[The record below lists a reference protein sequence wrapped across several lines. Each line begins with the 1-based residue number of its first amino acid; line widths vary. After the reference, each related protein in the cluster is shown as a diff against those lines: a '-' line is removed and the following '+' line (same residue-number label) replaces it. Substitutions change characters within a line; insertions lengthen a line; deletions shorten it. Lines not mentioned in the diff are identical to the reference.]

1 MISNFNEVEKSL
13 KRCLKEKISI
23 TTATVVGFLIAGTV
37 AFGGGIKVTE
47 KKYDNESFKKEID
60 EIIENPNQYGLSLN
74 ENTSFEG
81 VEYKFDGDAS
91 IIQRLITVTGGKT
104 TLDKDTKLS
113 TDKEMTLLNI
123 VGEDKDGITEVI
135 SEATLINTNSST
147 TGNYWRPTVIVNAN
161 YGNTSFTNSG
171 IITKEG
177 HPEYNCAVDLSAGK
191 STNTDEVYTSTFT
204 NTGTVNGLIKSDS
217 NVTGKIVINL
227 KDSSRING
235 EFSFAG
241 GGTRTINIDNNNN
254 GDKELIV
261 NNTEDNET
269 FIKTNNSDITLRG
282 KIQSKGTTIELNNK
296 VGNNTLTN
304 YANIIGETGIGVADT
319 GQDTGAGAA
328 DRTVTIKNNGN
339 ITASFEGIHN
349 NGYYMKHNKVYIENN
364 GKIVVNDFEKD
375 EDTYDRPYYYNTG
388 IYSASAPYM
397 ETPGKV
403 VNNGN
408 ITIELSEDQQ
418 KELEEKYKETEGKM
432 FLNIHGLRLHEHTY
446 GYNNGTILVNSYGGV
461 GVVLSDQDTG
471 ANKFEDIYGY
481 FENNGTVEVNGE
493 NGIGVQ
499 LRNTKGITAKKEA
512 INTEKGS
519 ILVSGENAIGVVVEG
534 SSTTFTN
541 NGIIELKDGTTNGV
555 GISINKGTAT
565 NNGTIAL
572 GLGTIENSNNNIAIK
587 NEGGTAKNTG
597 KIKITD
603 KTSEKLKDFDI
614 STLFNGSYINSGM
627 LVDKNGIAIEKEN
640 DVEISGNTDAG
651 EINNA
656 EKEGSSIVVKG
667 DTTIKGS
674 ADKPIEVES
683 LNVTGKVT
691 IANGESGKGVEI
703 AGTTTNLDANG
714 SLAIGSGEAASLTI
728 TNGTV
733 NAEDNKTAVTFAHE
747 DSSLELSGATFNG
760 NIGSGTTNGTV
771 KTSEGEKATVITG
784 NIEAKSVEL
793 AGTTAITGNIE
804 TKSVELA
811 GTTAITGNIKTESMA
826 VTAGE
831 TKIAG
836 IITGATKINI
846 GTNPETEFILL
857 SRAASTSNNPE
868 NATVA
873 YSADSKIIGKEAQS
887 QLTKID
893 SFGTTVNIGANGI
906 LKAEVDNDGK
916 NLFGNSTNIN
926 VSGDGTIQF
935 LVSNVTKE
943 NLELK
948 FGDTVDISGISN
960 ILTDSEFYSYDNT
973 NKMLSFIK
981 NNVNNKDLADIYNK
995 SFVINNVLAQ
1005 TRDAR
1010 EAQLDSIY
1018 SNNVY
1023 SETIKMSM
1031 DTLRMNEEAV
1041 LSLGGKPEEGKW
1053 TAQGKMLFSRTE
1065 YDRDG
1070 KVNSYGVETKTAG
1083 LLGAMEYGLS
1093 EKSSVGF
1100 AFSGTKQD
1108 LDMKKASADGDAFYF
1123 GVYGKQDINNFKLTA
1138 GLGYQLNKIDADNNV
1153 IVSTGDKYDS
1163 KAFSGYA
1170 QGKYVINAGN
1180 NVTVEPKVKLALTR
1194 LTQESAKDKHFE
1206 MEKEN
1211 ITTFDT
1217 EVGVDLVK
1225 SVKLE
1230 SGKMNLLAGISYT
1243 RTVGD
1248 TDDKFK
1254 GNFIGTDGTRGDKF
1268 DVLGANLGENTLKIN
1283 IGAEVEKDNGFFYN
1297 GGLNYKFDN
1306 EDRETFGA
1314 TIGAG
1319 YKF

>member
-1 MISNFNEVEKSL
+1 MSPLVVLSKSL
-13 KRCLKEKISI
+13 PL
-23 TTATVVGFLIAGTV
+23 
-37 AFGGGIKVTE
+37 TE
-47 KKYDNESFKKEID
+47 T
-60 EIIENPNQYGLSLN
+60 PG
-74 ENTSFEG
+74 
-81 VEYKFDGDAS
+81 
-91 IIQRLITVTGGKT
+91 
-104 TLDKDTKLS
+104 
-113 TDKEMTLLNI
+113 
-123 VGEDKDGITEVI
+123 EVI
-135 SEATLINTNSST
+135 
-147 TGNYWRPTVIVNAN
+147 
-161 YGNTSFTNSG
+161 
-171 IITKEG
+171 
-177 HPEYNCAVDLSAGK
+177 
-191 STNTDEVYTSTFT
+191 
-204 NTGTVNGLIKSDS
+204 
-217 NVTGKIVINL
+217 
-227 KDSSRING
+227 
-235 EFSFAG
+235 
-241 GGTRTINIDNNNN
+241 
-254 GDKELIV
+254 
-261 NNTEDNET
+261 
-269 FIKTNNSDITLRG
+269 
-282 KIQSKGTTIELNNK
+282 
-296 VGNNTLTN
+296 
-304 YANIIGETGIGVADT
+304 
-319 GQDTGAGAA
+319 
-328 DRTVTIKNNGN
+328 
-339 ITASFEGIHN
+339 
-349 NGYYMKHNKVYIENN
+349 NN
-364 GKIVVNDFEKD
+364 GKVTIDLTGHQEELKKEYEKTSGD
-375 EDTYDRPYYYNTG
+375 MY
-388 IYSASAPYM
+388 I
-397 ETPGKV
+397 
-403 VNNGN
+403 
-408 ITIELSEDQQ
+408 
-418 KELEEKYKETEGKM
+418 
-432 FLNIHGLRLHEHTY
+432 NIHGLRLNEHTY
-446 GYNNGTILVNSYGGV
+446 GYNNGTILVNSFGGV
-461 GVVLSDQDTG
+461 GVVLYNGQTN
-471 ANKFEDIYGY
+471 ANALYGY
-481 FENNGTVEVNGE
+481 FENNGTIEVNGDK
-493 NGIGVQ
+493 GIGLQ
-499 LRNTKGITAKKEA
+499 LSTSGEINAVKEA
-512 INTEKGS
+512 INTKEGN
-519 ILVSGENAIGVVVEG
+519 ITVFGTDTIGVKVDGVT
-534 SSTTFTN
+534 TTFTN
-541 NGIIELKDGTTNGV
+541 DGTITLKEGTV
-555 GISINKGTAT
+555 KGTGISVVRGTAI

-572 GLGTIENSNNNIAIK
+572 GLGAENGSKNLAIK
-587 NEGGTAKNTG
+587 NADGTAKNTG

-603 KTSEKLKDFDI
+603 KTSEELKDFDI

-640 DVEISGNTDAG
+640 DVEISGNTNAG
-651 EINNA
+651 DINNA

-667 DTTIKGS
+667 ETTIKGS
-674 ADKPIEVES
+674 AGKPIEVES

-691 IANGESGKGVEI
+691 IANGGNGEEGVEI
-703 AGTTTNLDANG
+703 KGTTTNLDANG
-714 SLAIGSGEAASLTI
+714 SLAIGSSEAASLTI

-733 NAEDNKTAVTFAHE
+733 NAEDNGTAVTFAHE
-747 DSSLELSGATFNG
+747 DSSLELSGTTFNG
-760 NIGSGTTNGTV
+760 NIGSGTTKGTV

-793 AGTTAITGNIE
+793 AGTTAITGNI
-804 TKSVELA
+804 
-811 GTTAITGNIKTESMA
+811 KTESMA

-836 IITGATKINI
+836 TITGAATIDI
-846 GTNPETEFILL
+846 GTQPKVILL
-857 SRAASTSNNPE
+857 SRAASTSSNSE
-868 NATVA
+868 NATVI
-873 YSADSKIIGKEAQS
+873 YSANSEIKGKGVDE
-887 QLTKID
+887 K
-893 SFGTTVNIGANGI
+893 TTVNIGANGI

-916 NLFGNSTNIN
+916 NLFGNSTDID
-926 VSGDGTIQF
+926 VSGAGTIQF

-943 NLELK
+943 NLELQ
-948 FGDTVDISGISN
+948 FGTTVNISGISN

-1023 SETIKMSM
+1023 SETVKMSM

-1138 GLGYQLNKIDADNNV
+1138 GLGYQLNKIDADNDV

-1268 DVLGANLGENTLKIN
+1268 DLIGANLGENTLKIN

>member
-37 AFGGGIKVTE
+37 AFGGDYTNENFSGAINGTSS
-47 KKYDNESFKKEID
+47 DN
-60 EIIENPNQYGLSLN
+60 NGLSLSKDTN
-74 ENTSFEG
+74 ING
-81 VEYKFDGDAS
+81 VMYGYKKGDGDT
-91 IIQRLITVTGGKT
+91 INYLITVTGGKT
-104 TLDKDTKLS
+104 TLDDKTNIS
-113 TDKEMTLLNI
+113 TAENVTLLNI
-123 VGEDKDGITEVI
+123 YGAEVENKGI
-135 SEATLINTNSST
+135 LKNTNS
-147 TGNYWRPTVIVNAN
+147 GWRPTVIVNAN
-161 YGNTSFTNSG
+161 TGNASFTNSG
-171 IITKEG
+171 TITKEG
-177 HPEYNCAVDLSAGK
+177 QGGAAIDLAAGK

-204 NTGTVNGLIKSDS
+204 NTGTINGLIKSDS
-217 NVTGKIVINL
+217 NKDKDTELEKQLGDIIINL
-227 KDSSRING
+227 KDSSKING

-241 GGTRTINIDNNNN
+241 GGTRTINIDNNK
-254 GDKELIV
+254 DDLTI
-261 NNTEDNET
+261 NNTADNDT
-269 FIKTNNSDITLRG
+269 YVRTNNSDITLRG
-282 KIQSKGTTIELNNK
+282 EIQSKGTTIELNNK
-296 VGNNTLTN
+296 DGVSWEAEIEAGS
-304 YANIIGETGIGVADT
+304 NILRNEAHIFGKIGIGVVNDIGSVGSGT
-319 GQDTGAGAA
+319 SY
-328 DRTVTIKNNGN
+328 TVREIRIINNGK
-339 ITASFEGIHN
+339 ITASFQGIF
-349 NGYYMKHNKVYIENN
+349 NGDVIKYNKTHIENAKN
-364 GKIVVNDFEKD
+364 GEIVVNDFERTTNGGKS
-375 EDTYDRPYYYNTG
+375 YYYNTG
-388 IYSASAPYM
+388 IYSTSLPLP
-397 ETPGKV
+397 ETSGEVINTPGEV
-403 VNNGN
+403 INNGKV
-408 ITIELSEDQQ
+408 TIDLTEHQEELK
-418 KELEEKYKETEGKM
+418 KEYEKTSGDMYI
-432 FLNIHGLRLHEHTY
+432 NIHGLRLNEHTY
-446 GYNNGTILVNSYGGV
+446 GYNNGTILVNSFGGV
-461 GVVLSDQDTG
+461 GVVLYNGKTN
-471 ANKFEDIYGY
+471 ANALYGY
-481 FENNGTVEVNGE
+481 FENNGTIEVNGDK
-493 NGIGVQ
+493 GIGLQ
-499 LRNTKGITAKKEA
+499 LSTSGEINAVKEA
-512 INTEKGS
+512 INTKEGN
-519 ILVSGENAIGVVVEG
+519 ITVFGADTIGVKVDGVT
-534 SSTTFTN
+534 TTFTN
-541 NGIIELKDGTTNGV
+541 DGTITLKEGTV
-555 GISINKGTAT
+555 KGTGISVVRGTAI

-572 GLGTIENSNNNIAIK
+572 GLGAENGSGNLAIK

-603 KTSEKLKDFDI
+603 KTSEELKDFDI

-640 DVEISGNTDAG
+640 DVEISGNTNAG

-674 ADKPIEVES
+674 TDQPIEVES

-691 IANGESGKGVEI
+691 IANGGNGEEGVEI
-703 AGTTTNLDANG
+703 KGTTTNLDANG
-714 SLAIGSGEAASLTI
+714 SLAIGSSEAASLTI

-733 NAEDNKTAVTFAHE
+733 NAEDNGTAVTFAHE
-747 DSSLELSGATFNG
+747 DSSLELSGTTFNG
-760 NIGSGTTNGTV
+760 NIGSGTTKGTV

-793 AGTTAITGNIE
+793 AGTTAITGNI
-804 TKSVELA
+804 
-811 GTTAITGNIKTESMA
+811 KTESMA

-836 IITGATKINI
+836 TITGAATIDI
-846 GTNPETEFILL
+846 GKVILL
-857 SRAASTSNNPE
+857 SRAASTSSNSE
-868 NATVA
+868 NATVI
-873 YSADSKIIGKEAQS
+873 YSADSKIIGKGTSGEENRDAVE
-887 QLTKID
+887 K
-893 SFGTTVNIGANGI
+893 TTVTIAENGI

-943 NLELK
+943 NLELQ
-948 FGDTVDISGISN
+948 FETTVSISGISN

-1023 SETIKMSM
+1023 SETVKMSM

-1138 GLGYQLNKIDADNNV
+1138 GLGYQLNKIDADNDV
-1153 IVSTGDKYDS
+1153 IVSTGDKYNS

>member
-1 MISNFNEVEKSL
+1 
-13 KRCLKEKISI
+13 
-23 TTATVVGFLIAGTV
+23 
-37 AFGGGIKVTE
+37 
-47 KKYDNESFKKEID
+47 
-60 EIIENPNQYGLSLN
+60 
-74 ENTSFEG
+74 
-81 VEYKFDGDAS
+81 
-91 IIQRLITVTGGKT
+91 
-104 TLDKDTKLS
+104 
-113 TDKEMTLLNI
+113 
-123 VGEDKDGITEVI
+123 
-135 SEATLINTNSST
+135 
-147 TGNYWRPTVIVNAN
+147 
-161 YGNTSFTNSG
+161 
-171 IITKEG
+171 
-177 HPEYNCAVDLSAGK
+177 
-191 STNTDEVYTSTFT
+191 
-204 NTGTVNGLIKSDS
+204 
-217 NVTGKIVINL
+217 
-227 KDSSRING
+227 
-235 EFSFAG
+235 
-241 GGTRTINIDNNNN
+241 
-254 GDKELIV
+254 
-261 NNTEDNET
+261 
-269 FIKTNNSDITLRG
+269 
-282 KIQSKGTTIELNNK
+282 
-296 VGNNTLTN
+296 
-304 YANIIGETGIGVADT
+304 
-319 GQDTGAGAA
+319 
-328 DRTVTIKNNGN
+328 
-339 ITASFEGIHN
+339 
-349 NGYYMKHNKVYIENN
+349 
-364 GKIVVNDFEKD
+364 
-375 EDTYDRPYYYNTG
+375 
-388 IYSASAPYM
+388 
-397 ETPGKV
+397 
-403 VNNGN
+403 
-408 ITIELSEDQQ
+408 
-418 KELEEKYKETEGKM
+418 M
-432 FLNIHGLRLHEHTY
+432 FLNIHGLRLHEHTK
-446 GYNNGTILVNSYGGV
+446 GYNNGTIFVNSYGGI
-461 GVVLSDQDTG
+461 GVVLSTG
-471 ANKFEDIYGY
+471 DPNANNLEGVYGY
-481 FENNGTVEVNGE
+481 FENNGTIEVNGE

-499 LRNTKGITAKKEA
+499 LRNKEGITAKKEA

-603 KTSEKLKDFDI
+603 KTSEELKDFDI

-651 EINNA
+651 EINDAGNS
-656 EKEGSSIVVKG
+656 GSSIVVKG

-691 IANGESGKGVEI
+691 IANGGEGEEGVEI

-714 SLAIGSGEAASLTI
+714 SLAIGSEESKAGLTI

-733 NAEDNKTAVTFAHE
+733 NAEDNKTAVTFE
-747 DSSLELSGATFNG
+747 NVDSTLTLTGTTFNG

-793 AGTTAITGNIE
+793 AGTTVITGNIE
-804 TKSVELA
+804 TK
-811 GTTAITGNIKTESMA
+811 SMA

-836 IITGATKINI
+836 TITGAATIDI
-846 GTNPETEFILL
+846 GTQPKVILL
-857 SRAASTSNNPE
+857 SRAASTSSDSE

-873 YSADSKIIGKEAQS
+873 YSADSKIIGKGVDE
-887 QLTKID
+887 K
-893 SFGTTVNIGANGI
+893 TTVNIGANGI

-916 NLFGNSTNIN
+916 NLFGNSTDID
-926 VSGDGTIQF
+926 VSGAGTIQF

-943 NLELK
+943 NLELQ
-948 FGDTVDISGISN
+948 FGTTVNISGISN

-1023 SETIKMSM
+1023 SETVKMSM

-1138 GLGYQLNKIDADNNV
+1138 GLGYQLNKIDADNDI

-1268 DVLGANLGENTLKIN
+1268 DLIGANLGENTLKIN

>member
-1 MISNFNEVEKSL
+1 
-13 KRCLKEKISI
+13 
-23 TTATVVGFLIAGTV
+23 
-37 AFGGGIKVTE
+37 
-47 KKYDNESFKKEID
+47 
-60 EIIENPNQYGLSLN
+60 
-74 ENTSFEG
+74 
-81 VEYKFDGDAS
+81 
-91 IIQRLITVTGGKT
+91 
-104 TLDKDTKLS
+104 
-113 TDKEMTLLNI
+113 
-123 VGEDKDGITEVI
+123 
-135 SEATLINTNSST
+135 
-147 TGNYWRPTVIVNAN
+147 
-161 YGNTSFTNSG
+161 
-171 IITKEG
+171 
-177 HPEYNCAVDLSAGK
+177 
-191 STNTDEVYTSTFT
+191 
-204 NTGTVNGLIKSDS
+204 
-217 NVTGKIVINL
+217 
-227 KDSSRING
+227 
-235 EFSFAG
+235 
-241 GGTRTINIDNNNN
+241 
-254 GDKELIV
+254 
-261 NNTEDNET
+261 
-269 FIKTNNSDITLRG
+269 
-282 KIQSKGTTIELNNK
+282 
-296 VGNNTLTN
+296 
-304 YANIIGETGIGVADT
+304 
-319 GQDTGAGAA
+319 
-328 DRTVTIKNNGN
+328 
-339 ITASFEGIHN
+339 
-349 NGYYMKHNKVYIENN
+349 MKHNKVYIENN

-418 KELEEKYKETEGKM
+418 NELEEKYKETEGKM

-541 NGIIELKDGTTNGV
+541 NGTITLKDGTTNGI
-555 GISINKGTAT
+555 GISISGGTAI

-572 GLGTIENSNNNIAIK
+572 GLGKIENSNNNIAIK
-587 NEGGTAKNTG
+587 NVEGTAKNTG

-603 KTSEKLKDFDI
+603 KTSEELKDFDI
-614 STLFNGSYINSGM
+614 STLFKGSYINSGM
-627 LVDKNGIAIEKEN
+627 LVDKNGIAIEKKN
-640 DVEISGNTDAG
+640 DVTISGNTDAG
-651 EINNA
+651 DINNA
-656 EKEGSSIVVKG
+656 EKEGGSIVLK
-667 DTTIKGS
+667 DNTTIKGS
-674 ADKPIEVES
+674 TDQPIKVES
-683 LNVTGKVT
+683 LNVTGTVT

-703 AGTTTNLDANG
+703 AGTTTNLDVNG
-714 SLAIGSGEAASLTI
+714 SLAIGEAASLTI

-733 NAEDNKTAVTFAHE
+733 NAEDTGTAVTFGNAG
-747 DSSLELSGATFNG
+747 STLTLAGTTFNG
-760 NIGSGTTNGTV
+760 NIGTSIDNGIL
-771 KTSEGEKATVITG
+771 KTEGIEKVTVITG

-793 AGTTAITGNIE
+793 AGTTSITGDIE

-831 TKIAG
+831 TKIDG
-836 IITGATKINI
+836 IITGATEINI
-846 GTNPETEFILL
+846 GINPEIELILL
-857 SRAASTSNNPE
+857 SRAASTSSNSE

-873 YSADSKIIGKEAQS
+873 YSADSKIIGKGVDE
-887 QLTKID
+887 K
-893 SFGTTVNIGANGI
+893 TTVNIGANGI

-916 NLFGNSTNIN
+916 NLFGNSTDID

-943 NLELK
+943 NLELQ
-948 FGDTVDISGISN
+948 FGTTVNISEISN

-1023 SETIKMSM
+1023 SETVKMSM

-1138 GLGYQLNKIDADNNV
+1138 GLGYQLNKIDADNDV

-1180 NVTVEPKVKLALTR
+1180 DVTVEPKVKLALTR

-1268 DVLGANLGENTLKIN
+1268 DLIGANLGENTLKIN

>member
-37 AFGGGIKVTE
+37 AFGGTTIPTIPTGDDVITISE
-47 KKYDNESFKKEID
+47 PNKYYITDPNDDLNATVNVMGKEIVINGEKTASGAETSSVFSVKSNVTLENKATIWVID
-60 EIIENPNQYGLSLN
+60 NGKKGYAQAMGNFYKEAGTVINEGKIYVDGTDKGWSQAEDRIKGIGIDAGEAYNKGIIIVNDGSGMTDNSG
-74 ENTSFEG
+74 TSEKII
-81 VEYKFDGDAS
+81 VNDTDGT
-91 IIQRLITVTGGKT
+91 ITVEGGGVGIYHRMEAITKGSVENKGTIEVTGTGTGVLLSNGKIGPEYDGKKFINSGKIIANNSGTAIKTFGTEDATIKLVKGSHIEGLINLLGTNNTVDIDEVGTDDNPEENNIKSNDVNVKIDNSNIILKGTLNSQQNKTTVVINNAKGKT
-104 TLDKDTKLS
+104 TLVNDAAISGNIGMHLNGTDTNNKIEV
-113 TDKEMTLLNI
+113 TNT
-123 VGEDKDGITEVI
+123 KDGSIT
-135 SEATLINTNSST
+135 
-147 TGNYWRPTVIVNAN
+147 
-161 YGNTSFTNSG
+161 
-171 IITKEG
+171 
-177 HPEYNCAVDLSAGK
+177 
-191 STNTDEVYTSTFT
+191 
-204 NTGTVNGLIKSDS
+204 
-217 NVTGKIVINL
+217 
-227 KDSSRING
+227 
-235 EFSFAG
+235 
-241 GGTRTINIDNNNN
+241 
-254 GDKELIV
+254 
-261 NNTEDNET
+261 
-269 FIKTNNSDITLRG
+269 
-282 KIQSKGTTIELNNK
+282 
-296 VGNNTLTN
+296 
-304 YANIIGETGIGVADT
+304 
-319 GQDTGAGAA
+319 
-328 DRTVTIKNNGN
+328 
-339 ITASFEGIHN
+339 
-349 NGYYMKHNKVYIENN
+349 
-364 GKIVVNDFEKD
+364 
-375 EDTYDRPYYYNTG
+375 
-388 IYSASAPYM
+388 
-397 ETPGKV
+397 
-403 VNNGN
+403 
-408 ITIELSEDQQ
+408 
-418 KELEEKYKETEGKM
+418 
-432 FLNIHGLRLHEHTY
+432 
-446 GYNNGTILVNSYGGV
+446 
-461 GVVLSDQDTG
+461 
-471 ANKFEDIYGY
+471 
-481 FENNGTVEVNGE
+481 
-493 NGIGVQ
+493 
-499 LRNTKGITAKKEA
+499 
-512 INTEKGS
+512 
-519 ILVSGENAIGVVVEG
+519 VSGENAIGVVVEG

-541 NGIIELKDGTTNGV
+541 NGIIELKDGTEGGI
-555 GISINKGTAT
+555 GISINKGTAI

-572 GLGTIENSNNNIAIK
+572 GLGTIENSNNIAIK

-603 KTSEKLKDFDI
+603 KTSEELKDFDI
-614 STLFNGSYINSGM
+614 STLFNGSYDNTGM
-627 LVDKNGIAIEKEN
+627 IVGKDGIAIKQEG
-640 DVEISGNTDAG
+640 DTVIAGDTDTG
-651 EINNA
+651 TINNA
-656 EKEGSSIVVKG
+656 EKEGSNVVITG
-667 DTTIKGS
+667 GVTIKGS

-691 IANGESGKGVEI
+691 IANGDSDKGVEI
-703 AGTTTNLDANG
+703 KGTTTNLDANG
-714 SLAIGSGEAASLTI
+714 SLAIGSSEAASLTI

-733 NAEDNKTAVTFAHE
+733 NAEDNGTAVTFAHE
-747 DSSLELSGATFNG
+747 DSSLELSGTTFNG
-760 NIGSGTTNGTV
+760 NIGSDTTKGTV

-793 AGTTAITGNIE
+793 AGTA
-804 TKSVELA
+804 
-811 GTTAITGNIKTESMA
+811 AITGNIKTESMA

-836 IITGATKINI
+836 TITGATKINI

-948 FGDTVDISGISN
+948 FGDTVNISGISN

-1023 SETIKMSM
+1023 SETVKMSM

-1138 GLGYQLNKIDADNNV
+1138 GLGYQLNKIDADNDV

-1180 NVTVEPKVKLALTR
+1180 DVTVEPKVKLALTR

-1268 DVLGANLGENTLKIN
+1268 DLIGANLGENTLKIN

>member
-23 TTATVVGFLIAGTV
+23 TTAAVVGFLIAGTV
-37 AFGGGIKVTE
+37 AFGGDYTN
-47 KKYDNESFKKEID
+47 DNFSEA
-60 EIIENPNQYGLSLN
+60 IEGVSDNKSGLSVSKDTTLVGVKY
-74 ENTSFEG
+74 TYEG
-81 VEYKFDGDAS
+81 TGA
-91 IIQRLITVTGGKT
+91 IQRLITVEGGKT
-104 TLDKDTKLS
+104 TLDENTSIS
-113 TDKEMTLLNI
+113 TAENVTLLNI
-123 VGEDKDGITEVI
+123 YRA
-135 SEATLINTNSST
+135 EAENKGTLTNINTNSSIVD
-147 TGNYWRPTVIVNAN
+147 NWRPTVIVNAN
-161 YGNTSFTNSG
+161 TGNASFTNSG
-171 IITKEG
+171 TITKTG
-177 HPEYNCAVDLSAGK
+177 HPEYNCAVDLSSGQG
-191 STNTDEVYTSTFT
+191 YTSTFT
-204 NTGTVNGLIKSDS
+204 NTGTINGLIKSDS
-217 NVTGKIVINL
+217 NKDKDTELEKQLGDIIINL
-227 KDSSRING
+227 KDSSKING

-241 GGTRTINIDNNNN
+241 GGTRTINIDSNNN
-254 GDKELIV
+254 GGKELIV

-282 KIQSKGTTIELNNK
+282 KIQSKGTTVELSNRN
-296 VGNNTLTN
+296 GNNTLTN
-304 YANIIGETGIGVADT
+304 YADIIGEIGIGVADV
-319 GQDTGAGAA
+319 GQDTGAEAA
-328 DRTVTIKNNGN
+328 NRELKIINHGK

-349 NGYYMKHNKVYIENN
+349 NGYYTKYNKVYIENN
-364 GKIVVNDFEKD
+364 GKIVVNDFERTTSEGK
-375 EDTYDRPYYYNTG
+375 PYYYNTG

-397 ETPGKV
+397 ETPGEV

-418 KELEEKYKETEGKM
+418 KELEEKYKETEGNM
-432 FLNIHGLRLHEHTY
+432 FLNIHGLRLHEHTK

-461 GVVLSDQDTG
+461 GVVLSTGDTG
-471 ANKFEDIYGY
+471 ANEFKDIYGY
-481 FENNGTVEVNGE
+481 FENNGTIEVNGE

-499 LRNTKGITAKKEA
+499 LRNKEGITAKKEA

-541 NGIIELKDGTTNGV
+541 NGIIELKDKTKGGI
-555 GISINKGTAT
+555 GISISGGTAT
-565 NNGTIAL
+565 NNGIIAL

-587 NEGGTAKNTG
+587 NADGTAKNTG

-603 KTSEKLKDFDI
+603 KTSEELKDFDI
-614 STLFNGSYINSGM
+614 STLFNGKYFNSGM
-627 LVDKNGIAIEKEN
+627 IVDKNGKAIEKEGDIVIN
-640 DVEISGNTDAG
+640 GGEINAG

-714 SLAIGSGEAASLTI
+714 SLAIGSEASKAGLTI

-733 NAEDNKTAVTFAHE
+733 NAEDNGTAVTFAHE
-747 DSSLELSGATFNG
+747 DSSLELSGTTFNG
-760 NIGSGTTNGTV
+760 NIGSGTTKGTV

-793 AGTTAITGNIE
+793 AGTTVITGNIE
-804 TKSVELA
+804 TK
-811 GTTAITGNIKTESMA
+811 SMA

-831 TKIAG
+831 TKLDG
-836 IITGATKINI
+836 RITGVETINI
-846 GTNPETEFILL
+846 GTQPKVILL
-857 SRAASTSNNPE
+857 SRAASTSSNPE
-868 NATVA
+868 NATVI
-873 YSADSKIIGKEAQS
+873 YSANSEIKGKEAQS
-887 QLTKID
+887 QLTKTD
-893 SFGTTVNIGANGI
+893 SSGTTVNIGANGI

-926 VSGDGTIQF
+926 VSGAGTIQF

-943 NLELK
+943 NLELQ
-948 FGDTVDISGISN
+948 FGTNVNISKISN
-960 ILTDSEFYSYDNT
+960 VLTDSEFYSYDNT

-1023 SETIKMSM
+1023 SETVKMSM
-1031 DTLRMNEEAV
+1031 DTLRINEEAV

-1138 GLGYQLNKIDADNNV
+1138 GLGYQLNKIDADNDV

-1170 QGKYVINAGN
+1170 QGKYVINSGN

-1268 DVLGANLGENTLKIN
+1268 DLIGANLGENTLKIN

>member
-37 AFGGGIKVTE
+37 AFGVDYTTNEAFSSAVNGKGSNFNGLEIKE
-47 KKYDNESFKKEID
+47 ESK
-60 EIIENPNQYGLSLN
+60 L
-74 ENTSFEG
+74 EG
-81 VEYKFDGDAS
+81 VTYEYKKGDGDT
-91 IIQRLITVTGGKT
+91 IKRLITVEGGKT
-104 TLDKDTKLS
+104 TLDENTSIS
-113 TDKEMTLLNI
+113 TVENITLLNI
-123 VGEDKDGITEVI
+123 YGAEV
-135 SEATLINTNSST
+135 ENKGTLTNTNTGGMST
-147 TGNYWRPTVIVNAN
+147 VTVNGFARDA
-161 YGNTSFTNSG
+161 SFTNSG
-171 IITKEG
+171 TITKEG
-177 HPEYNCAVDLSAGK
+177 QGGAAIDLAAGK

-204 NTGTVNGLIKSDS
+204 NTGTINGLIKSD
-217 NVTGKIVINL
+217 NDKDGRQLGKIVINL

-241 GGTRTINIDNNNN
+241 GGTRTINIDNNK
-254 GDKELIV
+254 DEITV

-269 FIKTNNSDITLRG
+269 FIKTNNSIITLRG
-282 KIQSKGTTIELNNK
+282 KIQSKGTTVELSNRN
-296 VGNNTLTN
+296 GNNTLTN
-304 YANIIGETGIGVADT
+304 YADIIGKTGIGVADT

-418 KELEEKYKETEGKM
+418 NELEEKYKETEGKM

-541 NGIIELKDGTTNGV
+541 NGTITLKDGTTNGI
-555 GISINKGTAT
+555 GISISGGTAI

-572 GLGTIENSNNNIAIK
+572 GLGKIENSNNNIAIK
-587 NEGGTAKNTG
+587 NVEGTAKNTG

-603 KTSEKLKDFDI
+603 KTSEELKDFDI
-614 STLFNGSYINSGM
+614 STLFKGSYINSGM
-627 LVDKNGIAIEKEN
+627 LVDKNGIAIEKKN
-640 DVEISGNTDAG
+640 DVTISGNTDAG
-651 EINNA
+651 DINNA
-656 EKEGSSIVVKG
+656 EKEGGSIVLK
-667 DTTIKGS
+667 DNTTIKGS
-674 ADKPIEVES
+674 TDQPIKVES
-683 LNVTGKVT
+683 LNVTGTVT

-703 AGTTTNLDANG
+703 AGTTTNLDVNG
-714 SLAIGSGEAASLTI
+714 SLAIGEAASLTI

-733 NAEDNKTAVTFAHE
+733 NAEDTGTAVTFGNAG
-747 DSSLELSGATFNG
+747 STLTLAGTTFNG
-760 NIGSGTTNGTV
+760 NIGTSIDNGIL
-771 KTSEGEKATVITG
+771 KTEGIEKVTVITG

-793 AGTTAITGNIE
+793 AGTTSITGDIE
-804 TKSVELA
+804 TKSAELA

-831 TKIAG
+831 TKIDG
-836 IITGATKINI
+836 IITGATEINI
-846 GTNPETEFILL
+846 GINPEIELILL
-857 SRAASTSNNPE
+857 SRAASTSSNSE

-873 YSADSKIIGKEAQS
+873 YSADSKIIGKGVDE
-887 QLTKID
+887 K
-893 SFGTTVNIGANGI
+893 TTVNIGANGI

-916 NLFGNSTNIN
+916 NLFGNSTDID

-943 NLELK
+943 NLELQ
-948 FGDTVDISGISN
+948 FGTTVNISEISN

-1023 SETIKMSM
+1023 SETVKMSM

-1138 GLGYQLNKIDADNNV
+1138 GLGYQLNKIDADNDV

-1180 NVTVEPKVKLALTR
+1180 DVTVEPKVKLALTR

-1268 DVLGANLGENTLKIN
+1268 DLIGANLGENTLKIN

>member
-37 AFGGGIKVTE
+37 AFGVDYTTNEAFSSAVNGKGSNFNGLEIKE
-47 KKYDNESFKKEID
+47 ESK
-60 EIIENPNQYGLSLN
+60 L
-74 ENTSFEG
+74 EG
-81 VEYKFDGDAS
+81 VTYEYKKADGDT
-91 IIQRLITVTGGKT
+91 IKYLITVKGGKT
-104 TLDKDTKLS
+104 TLDDKTNIS
-113 TDKEMTLLNI
+113 TAENVTLLNI
-123 VGEDKDGITEVI
+123 YGAEVENKGI
-135 SEATLINTNSST
+135 LKNTNS
-147 TGNYWRPTVIVNAN
+147 GWRPTVIVNAFG
-161 YGNTSFTNSG
+161 GNTSFTNSG
-171 IITKEG
+171 TITKEG
-177 HPEYNCAVDLSAGK
+177 QGGAAIDLAAGK

-204 NTGTVNGLIKSDS
+204 NTGTINGLIKSD
-217 NVTGKIVINL
+217 NDKDGRQLGKIVINL
-227 KDSSRING
+227 KDSSKING
-235 EFSFAG
+235 EFSFDG
-241 GGTRTINIDNNNN
+241 GGTRTINIDNNK
-254 GDKELIV
+254 DDLTI
-261 NNTEDNET
+261 NNTADNDT
-269 FIKTNNSDITLRG
+269 YVRTNNSDITLRG
-282 KIQSKGTTIELNNK
+282 EIQSKGTTVELSNRN
-296 VGNNTLTN
+296 GNNTLTN
-304 YANIIGETGIGVADT
+304 YADIIGETGIGVADT

-349 NGYYMKHNKVYIENN
+349 NGYYTKYNKVYIENN
-364 GKIVVNDFEKD
+364 GDILVNDFEKD

-555 GISINKGTAT
+555 GISISGGTAI

-572 GLGTIENSNNNIAIK
+572 GLGTIENSNNIAIK

-603 KTSEKLKDFDI
+603 KTSEELKDFDI

-640 DVEISGNTDAG
+640 DVEISGNTNAG

-747 DSSLELSGATFNG
+747 DSSLELSGTTFNG
-760 NIGSGTTNGTV
+760 NIGSDTTKGTV
-771 KTSEGEKATVITG
+771 KTSEGEKATV
-784 NIEAKSVEL
+784 
-793 AGTTAITGNIE
+793 ITGNIE

-836 IITGATKINI
+836 TITGAATIDI
-846 GTNPETEFILL
+846 GKVILL
-857 SRAASTSNNPE
+857 SRAASTSSNSE

-873 YSADSKIIGKEAQS
+873 YSADSKIIGKGVDE
-887 QLTKID
+887 K
-893 SFGTTVNIGANGI
+893 TTVNIGANGI

-943 NLELK
+943 NLELQ
-948 FGDTVDISGISN
+948 FETTVSISGISN

-1023 SETIKMSM
+1023 SETVKMSM

-1138 GLGYQLNKIDADNNV
+1138 GLGYQLNKIDADNDV

-1180 NVTVEPKVKLALTR
+1180 DVTVEPKVKLALTR
-1194 LTQESAKDKHFE
+1194 LTQESAKDKHFK

-1297 GGLNYKFDN
+1297 GGLNYKFDS

>member
-37 AFGGGIKVTE
+37 AFGVDYTTNEAFSEAVEE
-47 KKYDNESFKKEID
+47 KLN
-60 EIIENPNQYGLSLN
+60 NQYGIKL
-74 ENTSFEG
+74 EEGGKFTGIKYEFEFKG
-81 VEYKFDGDAS
+81 EPSA
-91 IIQRLITVTGGKT
+91 IRRLITVTGGKT

-113 TDKEMTLLNI
+113 TSEGMTLLNI
-123 VGEDKDGITEVI
+123 VGEDKNGITEVI
-135 SEATLINTNSST
+135 SEATLINNNSSLKEEDEY
-147 TGNYWRPTVIVNAN
+147 YWRPTVIVNAN

-177 HPEYNCAVDLSAGK
+177 HPEYNCAIDLSARE
-191 STNTDEVYTSTFT
+191 NYTSTFT
-204 NTGTVNGLIKSDS
+204 NTGTINGLIKSDED
-217 NVTGKIVINL
+217 VTGKIVINL

-282 KIQSKGTTIELNNK
+282 KIQSKGTTVELSNRN
-296 VGNNTLTN
+296 GNNTLTN
-304 YANIIGETGIGVADT
+304 YADIIGEIGIGVADV
-319 GQDTGAGAA
+319 GQDTGAEAA
-328 DRTVTIKNNGN
+328 NRELKIINHGK

-349 NGYYMKHNKVYIENN
+349 NGYYTKYNKVYIENN
-364 GKIVVNDFEKD
+364 GKIVVNDFERTTSEGK
-375 EDTYDRPYYYNTG
+375 PYYYNTG

-408 ITIELSEDQQ
+408 ITIELSDKQQ
-418 KELEEKYKETEGKM
+418 KELEEKYKETEGNM
-432 FLNIHGLRLHEHTY
+432 FLNIHGLRLHEHTK

-461 GVVLSDQDTG
+461 GVVLSDGDTG
-471 ANKFEDIYGY
+471 ANEFKDIYGY
-481 FENNGTVEVNGE
+481 FENNGIVEVNGE

-499 LRNTKGITAKKEA
+499 LRNKEGITAKKEA

-541 NGIIELKDGTTNGV
+541 NGIIELKDKTKGGI
-555 GISINKGTAT
+555 GISISGGTAT

-603 KTSEKLKDFDI
+603 KTSEELKDFDI
-614 STLFNGSYINSGM
+614 STLFNGKYFNSGM
-627 LVDKNGIAIEKEN
+627 IVDKNGKAIEKEG
-640 DVEISGNTDAG
+640 DIVIDGAEINAGDINDAG
-651 EINNA
+651 NS
-656 EKEGSSIVVKG
+656 GSSIVVKG

-683 LNVTGKVT
+683 LNVTGTVT
-691 IANGESGKGVEI
+691 IANGGEGEEGVEI

-714 SLAIGSGEAASLTI
+714 SLAIGSEESKAGLTI

-733 NAEDNKTAVTFAHE
+733 NAEDNKTAVTFE
-747 DSSLELSGATFNG
+747 NVDSTLTLTGTTFNG
-760 NIGSGTTNGTV
+760 NIGSGTTKGTV

-784 NIEAKSVEL
+784 NIKAKSVEL

-804 TKSVELA
+804 T
-811 GTTAITGNIKTESMA
+811 ESMA

-831 TKIAG
+831 TKIDG

-846 GTNPETEFILL
+846 GTNPKTEFILL

-868 NATVA
+868 NATVI
-873 YSADSKIIGKEAQS
+873 YSANSEITGKNE
-887 QLTKID
+887 K
-893 SFGTTVNIGANGI
+893 TTVNIGANGI

-1023 SETIKMSM
+1023 SETVKMSM

-1123 GVYGKQDINNFKLTA
+1123 GVYRKQDINNFKLTA
-1138 GLGYQLNKIDADNNV
+1138 GLGYQLNKIDADNDV

>member
-37 AFGGGIKVTE
+37 AFGVDYTTNEAFSSAVNGKGSNFNGLEIKE
-47 KKYDNESFKKEID
+47 ESK
-60 EIIENPNQYGLSLN
+60 L
-74 ENTSFEG
+74 EG
-81 VEYKFDGDAS
+81 VTYEYKKGDGDT
-91 IIQRLITVTGGKT
+91 IKRLITVEGGKT
-104 TLDKDTKLS
+104 TLDENTSIS
-113 TDKEMTLLNI
+113 TVENITLLNI
-123 VGEDKDGITEVI
+123 YGAEV
-135 SEATLINTNSST
+135 ENKGTLTNTNTGGMST
-147 TGNYWRPTVIVNAN
+147 VTVNGFARDA
-161 YGNTSFTNSG
+161 SFTNSG
-171 IITKEG
+171 TITKEG
-177 HPEYNCAVDLSAGK
+177 QGGAAIDLAAGK

-204 NTGTVNGLIKSDS
+204 NTGTINGLIKSD
-217 NVTGKIVINL
+217 NDKDGRQLGKIVINL
-227 KDSSRING
+227 KDSSKING

-241 GGTRTINIDNNNN
+241 GGTRTINIDNNK
-254 GDKELIV
+254 DDLTI
-261 NNTEDNET
+261 NNTADNDT
-269 FIKTNNSDITLRG
+269 YVRTNNSDITLRG
-282 KIQSKGTTIELNNK
+282 EIQSKGTTVELSNRN
-296 VGNNTLTN
+296 GNNTLTN
-304 YANIIGETGIGVADT
+304 YADIIGETGIGVADT

-349 NGYYMKHNKVYIENN
+349 NGYYTKYNKVYIENN
-364 GKIVVNDFEKD
+364 GDILVNDFEITTSEGK
-375 EDTYDRPYYYNTG
+375 PYYYNTG

-519 ILVSGENAIGVVVEG
+519 ILVSGDNAIGVVVEG

-555 GISINKGTAT
+555 GISINGGTAT

-572 GLGTIENSNNNIAIK
+572 GLETIENSNNNIAIK

-603 KTSEKLKDFDI
+603 KTSEELKDFDI
-614 STLFNGSYINSGM
+614 STLFSGKYFNSGM
-627 LVDKNGIAIEKEN
+627 IVDKNGKTIEKEGDIVIN
-640 DVEISGNTDAG
+640 GGEINAG
-651 EINNA
+651 DINNA

-674 ADKPIEVES
+674 TDKPIEVES

-691 IANGESGKGVEI
+691 IANGGEGEEGVEI

-714 SLAIGSGEAASLTI
+714 SLAIGSEASKAGLTI

-733 NAEDNKTAVTFAHE
+733 NAEDNGTAVTFENAG
-747 DSSLELSGATFNG
+747 STLTLTGTTFNG

-793 AGTTAITGNIE
+793 AGTT
-804 TKSVELA
+804 V
-811 GTTAITGNIKTESMA
+811 ITGNIKTESMA

-831 TKIAG
+831 TKIDG

-857 SRAASTSNNPE
+857 SRAASTSSNSE
-868 NATVA
+868 NATVI
-873 YSADSKIIGKEAQS
+873 YSANSEIKGKGVDE
-887 QLTKID
+887 K
-893 SFGTTVNIGANGI
+893 TTVTIAENGI

-943 NLELK
+943 NLELQ
-948 FGDTVDISGISN
+948 FETTVSISGFS
-960 ILTDSEFYSYDNT
+960 SY
-973 NKMLSFIK
+973 
-981 NNVNNKDLADIYNK
+981 
-995 SFVINNVLAQ
+995 
-1005 TRDAR
+1005 
-1010 EAQLDSIY
+1010 
-1018 SNNVY
+1018 
-1023 SETIKMSM
+1023 
-1031 DTLRMNEEAV
+1031 
-1041 LSLGGKPEEGKW
+1041 
-1053 TAQGKMLFSRTE
+1053 
-1065 YDRDG
+1065 
-1070 KVNSYGVETKTAG
+1070 
-1083 LLGAMEYGLS
+1083 
-1093 EKSSVGF
+1093 
-1100 AFSGTKQD
+1100 
-1108 LDMKKASADGDAFYF
+1108 
-1123 GVYGKQDINNFKLTA
+1123 
-1138 GLGYQLNKIDADNNV
+1138 
-1153 IVSTGDKYDS
+1153 
-1163 KAFSGYA
+1163 
-1170 QGKYVINAGN
+1170 
-1180 NVTVEPKVKLALTR
+1180 
-1194 LTQESAKDKHFE
+1194 
-1206 MEKEN
+1206 
-1211 ITTFDT
+1211 
-1217 EVGVDLVK
+1217 
-1225 SVKLE
+1225 
-1230 SGKMNLLAGISYT
+1230 
-1243 RTVGD
+1243 
-1248 TDDKFK
+1248 
-1254 GNFIGTDGTRGDKF
+1254 
-1268 DVLGANLGENTLKIN
+1268 
-1283 IGAEVEKDNGFFYN
+1283 
-1297 GGLNYKFDN
+1297 
-1306 EDRETFGA
+1306 
-1314 TIGAG
+1314 
-1319 YKF
+1319 

>member
-37 AFGGGIKVTE
+37 AFGVDYTN
-47 KKYDNESFKKEID
+47 DNFSGAINRTD
-60 EIIENPNQYGLSLN
+60 SNGLSLSEDTN
-74 ENTSFEG
+74 ING
-81 VEYKFDGDAS
+81 VTYGYKKGDEDT
-91 IIQRLITVTGGKT
+91 IKRLITVEGGKT
-104 TLDKDTKLS
+104 TLDENTSIS
-113 TDKEMTLLNI
+113 TVENITLLNI
-123 VGEDKDGITEVI
+123 YGAEV
-135 SEATLINTNSST
+135 ENKGTLTNTNTGGMST
-147 TGNYWRPTVIVNAN
+147 VTVNGFARDA
-161 YGNTSFTNSG
+161 SFTNSG
-171 IITKEG
+171 TITKEG
-177 HPEYNCAVDLSAGK
+177 QGGAAIDLAAGK

-204 NTGTVNGLIKSDS
+204 NTGTINGLIKSDKDGRQL
-217 NVTGKIVINL
+217 GKIVINL
-227 KDSSRING
+227 KDSSKING
-235 EFSFAG
+235 EFSFDG
-241 GGTRTINIDNNNN
+241 GGTRTINIDNNK
-254 GDKELIV
+254 DDLTI
-261 NNTEDNET
+261 NNTADNDT
-269 FIKTNNSDITLRG
+269 YVRTNNSDITLRG
-282 KIQSKGTTIELNNK
+282 KIQSKGTTVELSNRN
-296 VGNNTLTN
+296 GNNTLTN
-304 YANIIGETGIGVADT
+304 YADIIGEIGIGTANESIDSNNSDAV
-319 GQDTGAGAA
+319 QN
-328 DRTVTIKNNGN
+328 REIKIINHGN
-339 ITASFEGIHN
+339 ITSSVYGIYN
-349 NGYYMKHNKVYIENN
+349 NAYATKYNKIYIENN
-364 GKIVVNDFEKD
+364 GDILVNNFVKGEFNDKAFW
-375 EDTYDRPYYYNTG
+375 YNNG
-388 IYSASAPYM
+388 IYSATMPQTI
-397 ETPGKV
+397 TPGKV

-408 ITIELSEDQQ
+408 ITIELSDEQQ
-418 KELEEKYKETEGKM
+418 KELEKKYKETDGNM
-432 FLNIHGLRLHEHTY
+432 FLNIHGLRLHEHTK
-446 GYNNGTILVNSYGGV
+446 GYNNGTIFVNSYGGI
-461 GVVLSDQDTG
+461 GVVLSTG
-471 ANKFEDIYGY
+471 DPNANNLEGVYGY
-481 FENNGTVEVNGE
+481 FENNGTIEVNGE

-499 LRNTKGITAKKEA
+499 LRNKEGITAKKEA

-603 KTSEKLKDFDI
+603 KTSEELKDFDI

-651 EINNA
+651 EINDAGNS
-656 EKEGSSIVVKG
+656 GSSIVVKG

-691 IANGESGKGVEI
+691 IANGGEGEEGVEI

-714 SLAIGSGEAASLTI
+714 SLAIGSEESKAGLTI

-733 NAEDNKTAVTFAHE
+733 NAEDNKTAVTFE
-747 DSSLELSGATFNG
+747 NVDSTLTLTGTTFNG

-793 AGTTAITGNIE
+793 AGTTVITGNIE
-804 TKSVELA
+804 TK
-811 GTTAITGNIKTESMA
+811 SMA

-836 IITGATKINI
+836 TITGAATIDI
-846 GTNPETEFILL
+846 GTQPKVILL
-857 SRAASTSNNPE
+857 SRAASTSSDSE

-873 YSADSKIIGKEAQS
+873 YSADSKIIGKGVDE
-887 QLTKID
+887 K
-893 SFGTTVNIGANGI
+893 TTVNIGANGI

-916 NLFGNSTNIN
+916 NLFGNSTDID
-926 VSGDGTIQF
+926 VSGAGTIQF

-943 NLELK
+943 NLELQ
-948 FGDTVDISGISN
+948 FGTTVNISGISN

-1023 SETIKMSM
+1023 SETVKMSM

-1138 GLGYQLNKIDADNNV
+1138 GLGYQLNKIDADNDI

-1268 DVLGANLGENTLKIN
+1268 DLIGANLGENTLKIN

>member
-23 TTATVVGFLIAGTV
+23 TTAAVVGFLIAGTV
-37 AFGGGIKVTE
+37 AFGGDYTNENFSGAINGTSS
-47 KKYDNESFKKEID
+47 DN
-60 EIIENPNQYGLSLN
+60 NGLSLSKDTN
-74 ENTSFEG
+74 ING
-81 VEYKFDGDAS
+81 VTYEYKKGAGDT
-91 IIQRLITVTGGKT
+91 INYLITVTGGKT
-104 TLDKDTKLS
+104 TLDDKTNIS
-113 TDKEMTLLNI
+113 TAENVTLLNI
-123 VGEDKDGITEVI
+123 YGAEVENKGI
-135 SEATLINTNSST
+135 LKNTNS
-147 TGNYWRPTVIVNAN
+147 GWRPTVIVNAFG
-161 YGNTSFTNSG
+161 GNTSFTNSG
-171 IITKEG
+171 TITKEG
-177 HPEYNCAVDLSAGK
+177 QGGAAIDLAAGK
-191 STNTDEVYTSTFT
+191 DYTSTFT

-227 KDSSRING
+227 KDSSKING
-235 EFSFAG
+235 KFSFAG
-241 GGTRTINIDNNNN
+241 GGTRTINIDNNK
-254 GDKELIV
+254 DDLTI
-261 NNTEDNET
+261 NNTADNDT
-269 FIKTNNSDITLRG
+269 YVRTNNSDITLRG
-282 KIQSKGTTIELNNK
+282 EIQSKGTTVELNNK
-296 VGNNTLTN
+296 DGVSWEGEIE
-304 YANIIGETGIGVADT
+304 AGSNILRNEAHIFGKIGIGVVNDIGSVGSGT
-319 GQDTGAGAA
+319 SY
-328 DRTVTIKNNGN
+328 TVREIRIINNGK
-339 ITASFEGIHN
+339 ITASFQGIF
-349 NGYYMKHNKVYIENN
+349 NGDVIKYNKTHIENAKN
-364 GKIVVNDFEKD
+364 GEIVVNDFEKATTEITNNEGD
-375 EDTYDRPYYYNTG
+375 KEQKAYWYNTG
-388 IYSASAPYM
+388 IYSASFPLT
-397 ETPGKV
+397 ETPGEV
-403 VNNGN
+403 INNGKV
-408 ITIELSEDQQ
+408 TIDLTGHQEEL
-418 KELEEKYKETEGKM
+418 KEEYRKTNGDMYI
-432 FLNIHGLRLHEHTY
+432 NIHGLRLNEHTY
-446 GYNNGTILVNSYGGV
+446 GYNNGTILVNSFGGV
-461 GVVLSDQDTG
+461 GVVLYNGDSN
-471 ANKFEDIYGY
+471 ANNLKGVYGY
-481 FENNGTVEVNGE
+481 FENNGTIEVNGDK
-493 NGIGVQ
+493 GIGLQ
-499 LRNTKGITAKKEA
+499 LSTSGEINAVKEA
-512 INTEKGS
+512 INTKDGS
-519 ILVSGENAIGVVVEG
+519 ITVSGENAIGVKVDGVT
-534 SSTTFTN
+534 TTFTN
-541 NGIIELKDGTTNGV
+541 DGTITLKEGTV
-555 GISINKGTAT
+555 KGTGISVVRGTAI

-572 GLGTIENSNNNIAIK
+572 GLGTIENSNNIAIK

-603 KTSEKLKDFDI
+603 KTSEELKDFDI

-640 DVEISGNTDAG
+640 DVEISGNTNAG
-651 EINNA
+651 DINNA

-667 DTTIKGS
+667 ETTIKGS
-674 ADKPIEVES
+674 AGKPIEVES

-691 IANGESGKGVEI
+691 IANGGNGEEGVEI
-703 AGTTTNLDANG
+703 KGTTTNLDANG
-714 SLAIGSGEAASLTI
+714 SLAIGSSEAASLTI

-733 NAEDNKTAVTFAHE
+733 NAEDNGTAVTFAHE
-747 DSSLELSGATFNG
+747 DSSLELSGTTFNG

-793 AGTTAITGNIE
+793 AGTTVITGNIE
-804 TKSVELA
+804 TK
-811 GTTAITGNIKTESMA
+811 SMA

-831 TKIAG
+831 TKIDG

-857 SRAASTSNNPE
+857 SRAAPTSSNSE

-873 YSADSKIIGKEAQS
+873 YSADSKIIGKGVGG
-887 QLTKID
+887 K
-893 SFGTTVNIGANGI
+893 TTVTIAENGI

-1023 SETIKMSM
+1023 SETVKMSM

-1138 GLGYQLNKIDADNNV
+1138 GLGYQLNKIDADNDV

-1180 NVTVEPKVKLALTR
+1180 DVTVEPKVKLALTR

>member
-1 MISNFNEVEKSL
+1 
-13 KRCLKEKISI
+13 
-23 TTATVVGFLIAGTV
+23 
-37 AFGGGIKVTE
+37 
-47 KKYDNESFKKEID
+47 
-60 EIIENPNQYGLSLN
+60 
-74 ENTSFEG
+74 
-81 VEYKFDGDAS
+81 
-91 IIQRLITVTGGKT
+91 
-104 TLDKDTKLS
+104 
-113 TDKEMTLLNI
+113 
-123 VGEDKDGITEVI
+123 
-135 SEATLINTNSST
+135 
-147 TGNYWRPTVIVNAN
+147 
-161 YGNTSFTNSG
+161 
-171 IITKEG
+171 
-177 HPEYNCAVDLSAGK
+177 
-191 STNTDEVYTSTFT
+191 
-204 NTGTVNGLIKSDS
+204 
-217 NVTGKIVINL
+217 
-227 KDSSRING
+227 
-235 EFSFAG
+235 
-241 GGTRTINIDNNNN
+241 
-254 GDKELIV
+254 
-261 NNTEDNET
+261 
-269 FIKTNNSDITLRG
+269 
-282 KIQSKGTTIELNNK
+282 
-296 VGNNTLTN
+296 
-304 YANIIGETGIGVADT
+304 
-319 GQDTGAGAA
+319 
-328 DRTVTIKNNGN
+328 
-339 ITASFEGIHN
+339 
-349 NGYYMKHNKVYIENN
+349 
-364 GKIVVNDFEKD
+364 
-375 EDTYDRPYYYNTG
+375 
-388 IYSASAPYM
+388 
-397 ETPGKV
+397 
-403 VNNGN
+403 
-408 ITIELSEDQQ
+408 
-418 KELEEKYKETEGKM
+418 
-432 FLNIHGLRLHEHTY
+432 
-446 GYNNGTILVNSYGGV
+446 
-461 GVVLSDQDTG
+461 
-471 ANKFEDIYGY
+471 
-481 FENNGTVEVNGE
+481 
-493 NGIGVQ
+493 
-499 LRNTKGITAKKEA
+499 
-512 INTEKGS
+512 
-519 ILVSGENAIGVVVEG
+519 
-534 SSTTFTN
+534 
-541 NGIIELKDGTTNGV
+541 
-555 GISINKGTAT
+555 
-565 NNGTIAL
+565 
-572 GLGTIENSNNNIAIK
+572 
-587 NEGGTAKNTG
+587 

-603 KTSEKLKDFDI
+603 KTSEELKDFDI
-614 STLFNGSYINSGM
+614 STLFSGKYFNSGM
-627 LVDKNGIAIEKEN
+627 IVDKNGKAIEKEG
-640 DVEISGNTDAG
+640 DIVIDGAEINAG
-651 EINNA
+651 EINDAGNS
-656 EKEGSSIVVKG
+656 GSSIVVKG
-667 DTTIKGS
+667 ETTIKGS
-674 ADKPIEVES
+674 ADQPIEVES

-691 IANGESGKGVEI
+691 IANGGEGEEGVEI

-714 SLAIGSGEAASLTI
+714 SLAIGSEASKAGLTI

-733 NAEDNKTAVTFAHE
+733 NAENNKTAVTFAHE

-760 NIGSGTTNGTV
+760 NIGSGTTKGTV

-836 IITGATKINI
+836 TITGAREINI

-943 NLELK
+943 NLELQ
-948 FGDTVDISGISN
+948 FETTVSISGISN

-981 NNVNNKDLADIYNK
+981 NNVNNRDLADIYNK

-1023 SETIKMSM
+1023 SETVKMSM

-1153 IVSTGDKYDS
+1153 IDSTGDKYDS

-1170 QGKYVINAGN
+1170 QGKYVINSGN

>member
-23 TTATVVGFLIAGTV
+23 TTAAVVGFLIAGTV
-37 AFGGGIKVTE
+37 AFGVDYTNENFSGAINGTSS
-47 KKYDNESFKKEID
+47 DN
-60 EIIENPNQYGLSLN
+60 NGLSLSKDTN
-74 ENTSFEG
+74 ING
-81 VEYKFDGDAS
+81 VTYEYKKGAGDT
-91 IIQRLITVTGGKT
+91 INYLITVTGGKT
-104 TLDKDTKLS
+104 TLDENTSIS
-113 TDKEMTLLNI
+113 TAENVTLLNI
-123 VGEDKDGITEVI
+123 YGAEVENKGI
-135 SEATLINTNSST
+135 LKNTNS
-147 TGNYWRPTVIVNAN
+147 GWRPTVIVNAFG
-161 YGNTSFTNSG
+161 GNTSFTNSG
-171 IITKEG
+171 TITKEG
-177 HPEYNCAVDLSAGK
+177 QGGAAIDLAAGK

-204 NTGTVNGLIKSDS
+204 NTGTINGLIKSD
-217 NVTGKIVINL
+217 NDKDGRQLGKIVINL
-227 KDSSRING
+227 KDSSKING

-241 GGTRTINIDNNNN
+241 GGTRTINIDNNK
-254 GDKELIV
+254 DDLTI
-261 NNTEDNET
+261 NNTADNDT
-269 FIKTNNSDITLRG
+269 YVRTNNSDITLRG
-282 KIQSKGTTIELNNK
+282 EIQSKGTTVELNNK
-296 VGNNTLTN
+296 DGVSWDDKVEAGS
-304 YANIIGETGIGVADT
+304 NILRNEAHIFGKIGIGVVNDIESVGSGT
-319 GQDTGAGAA
+319 SY
-328 DRTVTIKNNGN
+328 TVREIRIINNGK
-339 ITASFEGIHN
+339 ITASFQGIF
-349 NGYYMKHNKVYIENN
+349 NGDVIKYNKTHIENAKN
-364 GKIVVNDFEKD
+364 GEIVVNDFERTTSGDKL
-375 EDTYDRPYYYNTG
+375 YYYNTG
-388 IYSASAPYM
+388 IYSTSLPLP
-397 ETPGKV
+397 ETSGEVINTPGEV
-403 VNNGN
+403 INNGKV
-408 ITIELSEDQQ
+408 TIDLTEHQEELK
-418 KELEEKYKETEGKM
+418 KEYEKTSGDMYI
-432 FLNIHGLRLHEHTY
+432 NIHGLRLNEHTY
-446 GYNNGTILVNSYGGV
+446 GYNNGTILVNSFGGV
-461 GVVLSDQDTG
+461 GVVLYNGKTN
-471 ANKFEDIYGY
+471 ANALYGY
-481 FENNGTVEVNGE
+481 FENNGTIEVNGDK
-493 NGIGVQ
+493 GIGLQ
-499 LRNTKGITAKKEA
+499 LSTSGEINAVKEA
-512 INTEKGS
+512 INTKEGN
-519 ILVSGENAIGVVVEG
+519 ITVFGTDTIGVKVDGVT
-534 SSTTFTN
+534 TTFTN
-541 NGIIELKDGTTNGV
+541 DGTITLKEGTV
-555 GISINKGTAT
+555 KGTGISVVRGTAI

-572 GLGTIENSNNNIAIK
+572 GLGAENGSGNLAIK
-587 NEGGTAKNTG
+587 NADGTAKNTG

-603 KTSEKLKDFDI
+603 KTSEELKDFDI

-640 DVEISGNTDAG
+640 DVEISGNTNAG

-683 LNVTGKVT
+683 LNVTGTVT
-691 IANGESGKGVEI
+691 IANGGNGEEGVEI
-703 AGTTTNLDANG
+703 KGTTTNLDANG
-714 SLAIGSGEAASLTI
+714 SLAIGSSEAASLTI

-733 NAEDNKTAVTFAHE
+733 NAEDNGTAVTFAHE
-747 DSSLELSGATFNG
+747 DSSLELSGTTFNG
-760 NIGSGTTNGTV
+760 NIGSDTTNGTV

-804 TKSVELA
+804 TKS
-811 GTTAITGNIKTESMA
+811 MA

-831 TKIAG
+831 TKLDG
-836 IITGATKINI
+836 RITGVETINI
-846 GTNPETEFILL
+846 GTQPKVILL

-868 NATVA
+868 NATVI
-873 YSADSKIIGKEAQS
+873 YSANSEITGKNE
-887 QLTKID
+887 K
-893 SFGTTVNIGANGI
+893 TTVNIGANGI

-1023 SETIKMSM
+1023 SETVKMSM

-1138 GLGYQLNKIDADNNV
+1138 GLGYQLNKIDADNDV

>member
-37 AFGGGIKVTE
+37 AFGVDYTN
-47 KKYDNESFKKEID
+47 DNFSGAINRTD
-60 EIIENPNQYGLSLN
+60 SNGLSLSEDTN
-74 ENTSFEG
+74 ING
-81 VEYKFDGDAS
+81 VTYGYKKGDEDT
-91 IIQRLITVTGGKT
+91 IKRLITVEGGKT
-104 TLDKDTKLS
+104 TLDENTSIS
-113 TDKEMTLLNI
+113 TVENITLLNI
-123 VGEDKDGITEVI
+123 YGAEV
-135 SEATLINTNSST
+135 ENKGTLTNTNTGGMST
-147 TGNYWRPTVIVNAN
+147 VTVNGFARDA
-161 YGNTSFTNSG
+161 SFTNSG
-171 IITKEG
+171 TITKEG
-177 HPEYNCAVDLSAGK
+177 QGGAAIDLAAGK

-204 NTGTVNGLIKSDS
+204 NTGTINGLIKSDKDGRQL
-217 NVTGKIVINL
+217 GKIVINL
-227 KDSSRING
+227 KDSSKING
-235 EFSFAG
+235 EFSFDG
-241 GGTRTINIDNNNN
+241 GGTRTINIDNNK
-254 GDKELIV
+254 DDLTI
-261 NNTEDNET
+261 NNTADNDT
-269 FIKTNNSDITLRG
+269 YVRTNNSDITLRG
-282 KIQSKGTTIELNNK
+282 KIQSKGTTVELSNRN
-296 VGNNTLTN
+296 GNNTLTN
-304 YANIIGETGIGVADT
+304 YADIIGEIGIGTANESIDSNNSDAV
-319 GQDTGAGAA
+319 QN
-328 DRTVTIKNNGN
+328 REIKIINHGN
-339 ITASFEGIHN
+339 ITSSVYGIYN
-349 NGYYMKHNKVYIENN
+349 NAYATKYNKIYIENN
-364 GKIVVNDFEKD
+364 GDILVNNFVKGEFNDKAFW
-375 EDTYDRPYYYNTG
+375 YNNG
-388 IYSASAPYM
+388 IYSATMPQTI
-397 ETPGKV
+397 TPGKV

-408 ITIELSEDQQ
+408 ITIELSDEQQ
-418 KELEEKYKETEGKM
+418 KELEKKYKETDGNM
-432 FLNIHGLRLHEHTY
+432 FLNIHGLRLHEHTK
-446 GYNNGTILVNSYGGV
+446 GYNNGTIFVNSYGGI
-461 GVVLSDQDTG
+461 GVVLSTG
-471 ANKFEDIYGY
+471 DPNANNLEGVYGY
-481 FENNGTVEVNGE
+481 FENNGTIEVNGE

-499 LRNTKGITAKKEA
+499 LRNKEGITAKKEA

-603 KTSEKLKDFDI
+603 KTSEELKDFDI

-651 EINNA
+651 EINDAGNS
-656 EKEGSSIVVKG
+656 GSSIVVKG

-691 IANGESGKGVEI
+691 IANGGEGEEGVEI

-714 SLAIGSGEAASLTI
+714 SLAIGSEESKAGLTI

-733 NAEDNKTAVTFAHE
+733 NAEDNKTAVTFE
-747 DSSLELSGATFNG
+747 NVDSTLTLTGTTFNG

-793 AGTTAITGNIE
+793 AGTTVITGNIE
-804 TKSVELA
+804 TK
-811 GTTAITGNIKTESMA
+811 SMA

-836 IITGATKINI
+836 TITGAATIDI
-846 GTNPETEFILL
+846 GTQPKVILL
-857 SRAASTSNNPE
+857 SRAASTSSDSE

-873 YSADSKIIGKEAQS
+873 YSADSKIIGKGVDE
-887 QLTKID
+887 K
-893 SFGTTVNIGANGI
+893 TTVNIGANGI

-916 NLFGNSTNIN
+916 NLFGNSTDID
-926 VSGDGTIQF
+926 VSGAGTIQF

-943 NLELK
+943 NLELQ
-948 FGDTVDISGISN
+948 FGTTVNISGISN

-1023 SETIKMSM
+1023 SETVKMSM

-1138 GLGYQLNKIDADNNV
+1138 GLGYQLNKIDADNDI

-1268 DVLGANLGENTLKIN
+1268 DLIGANLGENTLKIN
-1283 IGAEVEKDNGFFYN
+1283 IGVEVEKDNGFFYN

>member
-37 AFGGGIKVTE
+37 AFGGLIPDIPTGDDVITISEPSKYYITDPNDDLNATVNVMGKEIVINGEKTASGAATSSVFLVKSNATLENKATIWVIDNGEKGYAQAMGNYYKEAGTVINEGKIYVDGTDIGLSQAEDRIKGIGIDAGAAYNKGIIIVNDGSGMTDNSGTSEKIIVNDTNGTITVEGGGVGIYHRMEAITEGSVENKGTIKVTGTGTGVLLSNGNRDSAYDG
-47 KKYDNESFKKEID
+47 KKFINSGKIIANNSGTAIKTFGTEDATIKLVKGSHIEGLIHLLGTNNTVDIDGVGTDDNPEENNIKSNDVNVKID
-60 EIIENPNQYGLSLN
+60 NSNIILKGTLN
-74 ENTSFEG
+74 SQQNKT
-81 VEYKFDGDAS
+81 
-91 IIQRLITVTGGKT
+91 TVVINNVNGKT
-104 TLDKDTKLS
+104 TLVNDATISGNIGMHLNGTDTNNKIEV
-113 TDKEMTLLNI
+113 TNT
-123 VGEDKDGITEVI
+123 KDGSIT
-135 SEATLINTNSST
+135 
-147 TGNYWRPTVIVNAN
+147 
-161 YGNTSFTNSG
+161 
-171 IITKEG
+171 
-177 HPEYNCAVDLSAGK
+177 
-191 STNTDEVYTSTFT
+191 
-204 NTGTVNGLIKSDS
+204 
-217 NVTGKIVINL
+217 
-227 KDSSRING
+227 
-235 EFSFAG
+235 
-241 GGTRTINIDNNNN
+241 
-254 GDKELIV
+254 
-261 NNTEDNET
+261 
-269 FIKTNNSDITLRG
+269 
-282 KIQSKGTTIELNNK
+282 
-296 VGNNTLTN
+296 
-304 YANIIGETGIGVADT
+304 
-319 GQDTGAGAA
+319 
-328 DRTVTIKNNGN
+328 
-339 ITASFEGIHN
+339 
-349 NGYYMKHNKVYIENN
+349 
-364 GKIVVNDFEKD
+364 
-375 EDTYDRPYYYNTG
+375 
-388 IYSASAPYM
+388 
-397 ETPGKV
+397 
-403 VNNGN
+403 
-408 ITIELSEDQQ
+408 
-418 KELEEKYKETEGKM
+418 
-432 FLNIHGLRLHEHTY
+432 
-446 GYNNGTILVNSYGGV
+446 
-461 GVVLSDQDTG
+461 
-471 ANKFEDIYGY
+471 
-481 FENNGTVEVNGE
+481 
-493 NGIGVQ
+493 
-499 LRNTKGITAKKEA
+499 
-512 INTEKGS
+512 
-519 ILVSGENAIGVVVEG
+519 VSGENAIGVKVDGVT
-534 SSTTFTN
+534 TTFTN
-541 NGIIELKDGTTNGV
+541 DGTITLKEGTV
-555 GISINKGTAT
+555 KGTGISINKGTAT

-603 KTSEKLKDFDI
+603 KTSEELKDFDI
-614 STLFNGSYINSGM
+614 STLFNGSYDNTGM
-627 LVDKNGIAIEKEN
+627 IVGKDGIAIKQEG
-640 DVEISGNTDAG
+640 DTVIAGDTDTG
-651 EINNA
+651 TINNA
-656 EKEGSSIVVKG
+656 EQEGSNVVITG
-667 DTTIKGS
+667 GVTIKGS
-674 ADKPIEVES
+674 ADKPIKVES

-691 IANGESGKGVEI
+691 IANGEDGEEGVEI

-714 SLAIGSGEAASLTI
+714 SLAIGSGASKAGLTI

-733 NAEDNKTAVTFAHE
+733 NAEDNGTAVTFE
-747 DSSLELSGATFNG
+747 NVDSTLTLTGTTFNG

-804 TKSVELA
+804 TKS
-811 GTTAITGNIKTESMA
+811 MA

-831 TKIAG
+831 TKIDG

-868 NATVA
+868 NATVI
-873 YSADSKIIGKEAQS
+873 YSADSKIIGKGTSGEENRDAVEK
-887 QLTKID
+887 TKVTI
-893 SFGTTVNIGANGI
+893 AENGI

-926 VSGDGTIQF
+926 VSGAGTIQF

-943 NLELK
+943 NLELQ
-948 FGDTVDISGISN
+948 FETTVSISGISN

-1023 SETIKMSM
+1023 SETVKMSM

-1083 LLGAMEYGLS
+1083 LLGALEYGLS

-1138 GLGYQLNKIDADNNV
+1138 GLGYQLNKIDADNDV

-1180 NVTVEPKVKLALTR
+1180 DVTVEPKVKLALTR
-1194 LTQESAKDKHFE
+1194 LTQESAKDKHFK

-1268 DVLGANLGENTLKIN
+1268 DLIGANLGENTLKIN

>member
-37 AFGGGIKVTE
+37 AFGVDYTN
-47 KKYDNESFKKEID
+47 DNFSGAINRTD
-60 EIIENPNQYGLSLN
+60 SNGLSLSEDTN
-74 ENTSFEG
+74 ING
-81 VEYKFDGDAS
+81 VTYGYKKGDEDT
-91 IIQRLITVTGGKT
+91 IKRLITVEGGKT
-104 TLDKDTKLS
+104 TLDENTSIS
-113 TDKEMTLLNI
+113 TVENITLLNI
-123 VGEDKDGITEVI
+123 YGAEV
-135 SEATLINTNSST
+135 ENKGTLTNTNTGGMST
-147 TGNYWRPTVIVNAN
+147 VTVNGFARDA
-161 YGNTSFTNSG
+161 SFTNSG
-171 IITKEG
+171 TITKEG
-177 HPEYNCAVDLSAGK
+177 QGGAAIDLAAGK

-204 NTGTVNGLIKSDS
+204 NTGTINGLIKSDKDGRQL
-217 NVTGKIVINL
+217 GKIVINL
-227 KDSSRING
+227 KDSSKING
-235 EFSFAG
+235 EFSFDG
-241 GGTRTINIDNNNN
+241 GGTRTINIDNNK
-254 GDKELIV
+254 DDLTI
-261 NNTEDNET
+261 NNTADNDT
-269 FIKTNNSDITLRG
+269 YVRTNNSDITLRG
-282 KIQSKGTTIELNNK
+282 KIQSKGTTVELSNRN
-296 VGNNTLTN
+296 GNNTLTN
-304 YANIIGETGIGVADT
+304 YADIIGEIGIGTANESIDSNNSDAV
-319 GQDTGAGAA
+319 QN
-328 DRTVTIKNNGN
+328 REIKIINHGN
-339 ITASFEGIHN
+339 ITSSVYGIYN
-349 NGYYMKHNKVYIENN
+349 NAYATKYNKIYIENN
-364 GKIVVNDFEKD
+364 GDILVNNFVKGEFNDKAFW
-375 EDTYDRPYYYNTG
+375 YNNG
-388 IYSASAPYM
+388 IYSATMPQTI
-397 ETPGKV
+397 TPGKV

-408 ITIELSEDQQ
+408 ITIELSDEQQ
-418 KELEEKYKETEGKM
+418 KELEKKYKETDGNM
-432 FLNIHGLRLHEHTY
+432 FLNIHGLRLHEHTK
-446 GYNNGTILVNSYGGV
+446 GYNNGTIFVNSYGGI
-461 GVVLSDQDTG
+461 GVVLSTG
-471 ANKFEDIYGY
+471 DPNANNLEGVYGY
-481 FENNGTVEVNGE
+481 FENNGTIEVNGE

-499 LRNTKGITAKKEA
+499 LRNKEGITAKKEA

-603 KTSEKLKDFDI
+603 KTSEELKDFDI

-651 EINNA
+651 EINDAGNS
-656 EKEGSSIVVKG
+656 GSSIVVKG

-691 IANGESGKGVEI
+691 IANGGEGEEGVEI

-714 SLAIGSGEAASLTI
+714 SLAIGSEESKAGLTI

-733 NAEDNKTAVTFAHE
+733 NAEDNKTAVTFE
-747 DSSLELSGATFNG
+747 NVDSTLTLTGTTFNG

-771 KTSEGEKATVITG
+771 KTSEGEKATVRTG
-784 NIEAKSVEL
+784 DIEAKSVEL
-793 AGTTAITGNIE
+793 AGTTVITGNIE
-804 TKSVELA
+804 TK
-811 GTTAITGNIKTESMA
+811 SMA

-836 IITGATKINI
+836 TITGAATIDI
-846 GTNPETEFILL
+846 GTQPKVILL
-857 SRAASTSNNPE
+857 SRAASTSSDSE

-873 YSADSKIIGKEAQS
+873 YSADSKIIGKGVDE
-887 QLTKID
+887 K
-893 SFGTTVNIGANGI
+893 TTVNIGANGI

-916 NLFGNSTNIN
+916 NLFGNSTDID
-926 VSGDGTIQF
+926 VSGAGTIQF

-943 NLELK
+943 NLELQ
-948 FGDTVDISGISN
+948 FGTTVNISGISN

-1023 SETIKMSM
+1023 SETVKMSM

-1138 GLGYQLNKIDADNNV
+1138 GLGYQLNKIDADNDI

-1194 LTQESAKDKHFE
+1194 LTQESAKDKHN
-1206 MEKEN
+1206 N
-1211 ITTFDT
+1211 I
-1217 EVGVDLVK
+1217 
-1225 SVKLE
+1225 
-1230 SGKMNLLAGISYT
+1230 
-1243 RTVGD
+1243 
-1248 TDDKFK
+1248 
-1254 GNFIGTDGTRGDKF
+1254 
-1268 DVLGANLGENTLKIN
+1268 
-1283 IGAEVEKDNGFFYN
+1283 
-1297 GGLNYKFDN
+1297 
-1306 EDRETFGA
+1306 
-1314 TIGAG
+1314 
-1319 YKF
+1319 

>member
-37 AFGGGIKVTE
+37 AFGVDYTTNEAFSSAVNGKGSNFNGLEIKE
-47 KKYDNESFKKEID
+47 ESK
-60 EIIENPNQYGLSLN
+60 L
-74 ENTSFEG
+74 EG
-81 VEYKFDGDAS
+81 VTYEYKKGDGDT
-91 IIQRLITVTGGKT
+91 IKRLITVEGGKT
-104 TLDKDTKLS
+104 TLDENTSIS
-113 TDKEMTLLNI
+113 TVENITLLNI
-123 VGEDKDGITEVI
+123 YGAEV
-135 SEATLINTNSST
+135 ENKGTLTNTNTGGMST
-147 TGNYWRPTVIVNAN
+147 VTVNGFARDA
-161 YGNTSFTNSG
+161 SFTNSG
-171 IITKEG
+171 TITKEG
-177 HPEYNCAVDLSAGK
+177 QGGAAIDLAAGK

-204 NTGTVNGLIKSDS
+204 NTGTINGLIKSD
-217 NVTGKIVINL
+217 NDKDGRQLGKIVINL
-227 KDSSRING
+227 KDSSKING

-241 GGTRTINIDNNNN
+241 GGTRTINIDNNK
-254 GDKELIV
+254 DDLTI
-261 NNTEDNET
+261 NNTADNDT
-269 FIKTNNSDITLRG
+269 YVRTNNSDITLRG
-282 KIQSKGTTIELNNK
+282 EIQSKGTTVELSNRN
-296 VGNNTLTN
+296 GNNTLTN
-304 YANIIGETGIGVADT
+304 YADIIGETGIGVADT

-349 NGYYMKHNKVYIENN
+349 NGYYTKYNKVYIENN
-364 GKIVVNDFEKD
+364 GDILVNDFEITTSEGK
-375 EDTYDRPYYYNTG
+375 PYYYNTG

-519 ILVSGENAIGVVVEG
+519 ILVSGDNAIGVVVEG

-555 GISINKGTAT
+555 GISINGGTAT
-565 NNGTIAL
+565 NNGTIVL
-572 GLGTIENSNNNIAIK
+572 GLETIENSNNNIAIK

-603 KTSEKLKDFDI
+603 KTSEELKDFDI
-614 STLFNGSYINSGM
+614 STLFSGKYFNSGM
-627 LVDKNGIAIEKEN
+627 IVDKNGKTIEKEGDIVIN
-640 DVEISGNTDAG
+640 GGEINAG
-651 EINNA
+651 DINNA

-674 ADKPIEVES
+674 TDKPIEVES

-691 IANGESGKGVEI
+691 IANGGEGEEGVEI

-714 SLAIGSGEAASLTI
+714 SLAIGSEASKAGLTI

-733 NAEDNKTAVTFAHE
+733 NAEDNGTAVTFENAG
-747 DSSLELSGATFNG
+747 STLTLTGTTFNG

-793 AGTTAITGNIE
+793 AGTT
-804 TKSVELA
+804 V
-811 GTTAITGNIKTESMA
+811 ITGNIKTESMA

-831 TKIAG
+831 TKIDG

-857 SRAASTSNNPE
+857 SRAASTSSNSE
-868 NATVA
+868 NATVI
-873 YSADSKIIGKEAQS
+873 YSANSEIKGKGVDE
-887 QLTKID
+887 K
-893 SFGTTVNIGANGI
+893 TTVTIAENGI

-943 NLELK
+943 NLELQ
-948 FGDTVDISGISN
+948 FETTVSISGISN

-1023 SETIKMSM
+1023 SETVKMSM

-1153 IVSTGDKYDS
+1153 IDSTGDKYDS

>member
-37 AFGGGIKVTE
+37 AFGGDYT
-47 KKYDNESFKKEID
+47 NEAFSEAINRTD
-60 EIIENPNQYGLSLN
+60 SNGLSLS
-74 ENTSFEG
+74 ENTSIKG
-81 VEYKFDGDAS
+81 VTYEYEKADGDT
-91 IIQRLITVTGGKT
+91 IKYLITVTGGKT
-104 TLDKDTKLS
+104 TLDDKTNIS
-113 TDKEMTLLNI
+113 TAENVTLLNI
-123 VGEDKDGITEVI
+123 YGAEVENKGI
-135 SEATLINTNSST
+135 LKNINTNSSIVD
-147 TGNYWRPTVIVNAN
+147 NWRPTVIVNAN
-161 YGNTSFTNSG
+161 TGNASFTNSG
-171 IITKEG
+171 TITKTG
-177 HPEYNCAVDLSAGK
+177 HPEYNCAIDLSAGE
-191 STNTDEVYTSTFT
+191 NYTSTFT
-204 NTGTVNGLIKSDS
+204 NTGTINGLIKSDS
-217 NVTGKIVINL
+217 NKDKNTELEKQLGDIIINL

-241 GGTRTINIDNNNN
+241 GGTRTINIDNNK
-254 GDKELIV
+254 DDLTI
-261 NNTEDNET
+261 NNTADNDT
-269 FIKTNNSDITLRG
+269 YVRTNNSDITLSG
-282 KIQSKGTTIELNNK
+282 KIQSKGTTVELSNRD
-296 VGNNTLTN
+296 GNNTLTN
-304 YANIIGETGIGVADT
+304 YADIIGKTGIGVSDT
-319 GQDTGAGAA
+319 EKVIDTTSEAKN
-328 DRTVTIKNNGN
+328 RTVTIKNNGN

-349 NGYYMKHNKVYIENN
+349 NGYYTKYNKVYIENN
-364 GKIVVNDFEKD
+364 GDVLVNDFEKA
-375 EDTYDRPYYYNTG
+375 TNGNKPYWYNTG

-408 ITIELSEDQQ
+408 ITIELSNKQQ
-418 KELEEKYKETEGKM
+418 KELKEEYENQKGDM
-432 FLNIHGLRLHEHTY
+432 FLNIHGLRLHEHTK
-446 GYNNGTILVNSYGGV
+446 GYNNGTIFVNSYGGI
-461 GVVLSDQDTG
+461 GVVLSTGGDDQTSTFGKDINNFNG
-471 ANKFEDIYGY
+471 IYGY
-481 FENNGTVEVNGE
+481 FENNGIVKVNGE
-493 NGIGVQ
+493 NGIGLQ
-499 LRNTKGITAKKEA
+499 LRDDKKAIVRAEA

-572 GLGTIENSNNNIAIK
+572 GLGKIENSNNNIAIK
-587 NEGGTAKNTG
+587 NVEGTAKNTG

-603 KTSEKLKDFDI
+603 KTSEELKDFDI
-614 STLFNGSYINSGM
+614 STLFKGSYINSGM
-627 LVDKNGIAIEKEN
+627 LVDKNGIAIEKKN
-640 DVEISGNTDAG
+640 DVTISGNTDAG
-651 EINNA
+651 DINNA
-656 EKEGSSIVVKG
+656 EKEGGSIVLK
-667 DTTIKGS
+667 DNTTIKGS
-674 ADKPIEVES
+674 TDQPIKVES
-683 LNVTGKVT
+683 LNVTGTVT

-703 AGTTTNLDANG
+703 AGTTTNLDVNG
-714 SLAIGSGEAASLTI
+714 SLAIGEAASLTI

-733 NAEDNKTAVTFAHE
+733 NAEDTGTAVTFAHE
-747 DSSLELSGATFNG
+747 DSSLELSGTTFNG

-857 SRAASTSNNPE
+857 SRAASTSSNSE

-873 YSADSKIIGKEAQS
+873 YSADSKIIGKGVDE
-887 QLTKID
+887 K
-893 SFGTTVNIGANGI
+893 TTVNIGANGI

-916 NLFGNSTNIN
+916 NLFGNSTDID

-943 NLELK
+943 NLELQ
-948 FGDTVDISGISN
+948 FGTTVNISEISN

-1023 SETIKMSM
+1023 SETVKMSM

-1138 GLGYQLNKIDADNNV
+1138 GLGYQLNKIDADNDV

-1180 NVTVEPKVKLALTR
+1180 DVTVEPKVKLALTR

-1268 DVLGANLGENTLKIN
+1268 DLIGANLGENTLKIN

>member
-37 AFGGGIKVTE
+37 AFGVDYTTNEAFSSAVNGKGSNFNGLEIKE
-47 KKYDNESFKKEID
+47 ESK
-60 EIIENPNQYGLSLN
+60 L
-74 ENTSFEG
+74 EG
-81 VEYKFDGDAS
+81 VTYEYKKGDGDT
-91 IIQRLITVTGGKT
+91 IKRLITVEGGKT
-104 TLDKDTKLS
+104 TLDENTSIS
-113 TDKEMTLLNI
+113 TVENITLLNI
-123 VGEDKDGITEVI
+123 YGAEV
-135 SEATLINTNSST
+135 ENKWTLTNTNTGGMST
-147 TGNYWRPTVIVNAN
+147 VTVNGFARDA
-161 YGNTSFTNSG
+161 SFTNSG
-171 IITKEG
+171 TITKEG
-177 HPEYNCAVDLSAGK
+177 QGGAAIDLAAGK

-204 NTGTVNGLIKSDS
+204 NTGTINGLIKSDED
-217 NVTGKIVINL
+217 VTGKIVINL
-227 KDSSRING
+227 KDSSKING

-241 GGTRTINIDNNNN
+241 GGTRTINIDNNK
-254 GDKELIV
+254 DDLTI
-261 NNTEDNET
+261 NNTADNDT
-269 FIKTNNSDITLRG
+269 YVRTNNSDITLRG
-282 KIQSKGTTIELNNK
+282 EIQSKGTTVELSNRN
-296 VGNNTLTN
+296 GNNTLTN
-304 YANIIGETGIGVADT
+304 YADIIGETGIGVADT

-349 NGYYMKHNKVYIENN
+349 NGYYTKYNKVYIENN
-364 GKIVVNDFEKD
+364 GDILVNDFEITTSEGK
-375 EDTYDRPYYYNTG
+375 PYYYNTG

-418 KELEEKYKETEGKM
+418 KELKAEYESKKGDM

-519 ILVSGENAIGVVVEG
+519 ILVSGDNAIGVVVEG

-555 GISINKGTAT
+555 GISINGGTAT

-572 GLGTIENSNNNIAIK
+572 GLETIENSNNNIAIK

-603 KTSEKLKDFDI
+603 KTSEELKDFDI
-614 STLFNGSYINSGM
+614 STLFSGKYFNSGM
-627 LVDKNGIAIEKEN
+627 IVDKNGKTIEKEGDIVIN
-640 DVEISGNTDAG
+640 GGEINAG
-651 EINNA
+651 DINNA

-674 ADKPIEVES
+674 TDKPIEVES
-683 LNVTGKVT
+683 LNVTGTVT
-691 IANGESGKGVEI
+691 IANGGEGEEGVEI

-714 SLAIGSGEAASLTI
+714 SLAIGSEASKAGLTI

-733 NAEDNKTAVTFAHE
+733 NAEDNGTAVTFENAG
-747 DSSLELSGATFNG
+747 STLTLTGTTFNG

-784 NIEAKSVEL
+784 NIE
-793 AGTTAITGNIE
+793 
-804 TKSVELA
+804 TK
-811 GTTAITGNIKTESMA
+811 SMA

-831 TKIAG
+831 TKIDG

-857 SRAASTSNNPE
+857 SRAASTSSNSE
-868 NATVA
+868 NATVI
-873 YSADSKIIGKEAQS
+873 YSANSEIKGKGVDE
-887 QLTKID
+887 K
-893 SFGTTVNIGANGI
+893 TTVTIAENGI

-943 NLELK
+943 NLELQ
-948 FGDTVDISGISN
+948 FETTVSISGISN

-1023 SETIKMSM
+1023 SETVKMSM

-1153 IVSTGDKYDS
+1153 IDSTGDKYDS

>member
-37 AFGGGIKVTE
+37 AFGGGI
-47 KKYDNESFKKEID
+47 YDNESFKKEID
-60 EIIENPNQYGLSLN
+60 EIIKNPNQYGLSLN

-177 HPEYNCAVDLSAGK
+177 HPEYNCAIDLSSGQG
-191 STNTDEVYTSTFT
+191 YTSTFT
-204 NTGTVNGLIKSDS
+204 NTGTINGLIKSDS
-217 NVTGKIVINL
+217 NKDKNTELEKQLGDIIINL

-241 GGTRTINIDNNNN
+241 GGTRTINIDNNK
-254 GDKELIV
+254 DDLTI
-261 NNTEDNET
+261 NNTADNDT
-269 FIKTNNSDITLRG
+269 YVRTNNSDITLSG
-282 KIQSKGTTIELNNK
+282 KIQSKGTTVELSNRD
-296 VGNNTLTN
+296 GNNTLTN
-304 YANIIGETGIGVADT
+304 YADIIGKTGIGVSDT
-319 GQDTGAGAA
+319 EKVIDTTSEAKN
-328 DRTVTIKNNGN
+328 RTVTIKNNGN

-349 NGYYMKHNKVYIENN
+349 NGYYTKYNKVYIENN
-364 GKIVVNDFEKD
+364 GDVLVNDFEKA
-375 EDTYDRPYYYNTG
+375 TNGNKPYWYNTG

-408 ITIELSEDQQ
+408 ITIELSNKQQ
-418 KELEEKYKETEGKM
+418 KELKEEYENQKGDM
-432 FLNIHGLRLHEHTY
+432 FLNIHGLRLHEHTK
-446 GYNNGTILVNSYGGV
+446 GYNNGTIFVNSYGGI
-461 GVVLSDQDTG
+461 GVVLSTGGDDQTSTFGKDINNFNG
-471 ANKFEDIYGY
+471 IYGY
-481 FENNGTVEVNGE
+481 FENNGIVKVNGE
-493 NGIGVQ
+493 NGIGLQ
-499 LRNTKGITAKKEA
+499 LRDDKKAIVRAEA

-640 DVEISGNTDAG
+640 DVEISGNTNAG

-656 EKEGSSIVVKG
+656 EKEGSSIILK
-667 DTTIKGS
+667 DNTTIKGS

-683 LNVTGKVT
+683 LNVTGTVT

-714 SLAIGSGEAASLTI
+714 SLAIGSEASKAGLTI

-733 NAEDNKTAVTFAHE
+733 NAEDNKTAVTFE
-747 DSSLELSGATFNG
+747 NIDSTLTLTGTTFNG

-793 AGTTAITGNIE
+793 AGTTAITGNI
-804 TKSVELA
+804 
-811 GTTAITGNIKTESMA
+811 KTESMA

-836 IITGATKINI
+836 TITGAATIDI
-846 GTNPETEFILL
+846 GTNPKTEFILL
-857 SRAASTSNNPE
+857 SRAASTSSNSE

-873 YSADSKIIGKEAQS
+873 YSADSKIIGKGVDE
-887 QLTKID
+887 K
-893 SFGTTVNIGANGI
+893 TTVNIGANGI

-1023 SETIKMSM
+1023 SETVKMSM

-1153 IVSTGDKYDS
+1153 IDSTGDKYDS
-1163 KAFSGYA
+1163 KAFSGYV

>member
-37 AFGGGIKVTE
+37 AFGGLIPDIPTGDDVITINE
-47 KKYDNESFKKEID
+47 PSKYYITDPNDDLNATVNVMGKEIVING
-60 EIIENPNQYGLSLN
+60 EKTASGTATSSVFLVKSNATLENKATIWVIDNRKKGYAQAMGNYYKEAGTVINEGKIYVDGTDIGLSQAEDRIKGIGIDAGAAYN
-74 ENTSFEG
+74 KGIIIVNDGSGMTDNSGTSE
-81 VEYKFDGDAS
+81 K
-91 IIQRLITVTGGKT
+91 IIVNDTNGTITVEGGGVGIYHRMEAITEGSVENKGTIEVTGTGTGVLLSNGKRDPAYDGKKFINSGKIIANNSGTAIKTSGTKDATIKLVKGSHIEGLINLLGTNNTVDIDEVGTDDNPEENNIKSNDVNIKIDNSNIILKGTLNSQQNKTTVVINNVNGKT
-104 TLDKDTKLS
+104 TLVNDAAISGNIGMHLNGTDTNNK
-113 TDKEMTLLNI
+113 I
-123 VGEDKDGITEVI
+123 EV
-135 SEATLINTNSST
+135 TN
-147 TGNYWRPTVIVNAN
+147 
-161 YGNTSFTNSG
+161 
-171 IITKEG
+171 TKEG
-177 HPEYNCAVDLSAGK
+177 NI
-191 STNTDEVYTSTFT
+191 
-204 NTGTVNGLIKSDS
+204 TVFGAD
-217 NVTGKIVINL
+217 T
-227 KDSSRING
+227 
-235 EFSFAG
+235 
-241 GGTRTINIDNNNN
+241 
-254 GDKELIV
+254 
-261 NNTEDNET
+261 
-269 FIKTNNSDITLRG
+269 
-282 KIQSKGTTIELNNK
+282 
-296 VGNNTLTN
+296 
-304 YANIIGETGIGVADT
+304 IGVKVD
-319 GQDTGAGAA
+319 G
-328 DRTVTIKNNGN
+328 VT
-339 ITASFEGIHN
+339 
-349 NGYYMKHNKVYIENN
+349 
-364 GKIVVNDFEKD
+364 
-375 EDTYDRPYYYNTG
+375 
-388 IYSASAPYM
+388 
-397 ETPGKV
+397 
-403 VNNGN
+403 
-408 ITIELSEDQQ
+408 
-418 KELEEKYKETEGKM
+418 
-432 FLNIHGLRLHEHTY
+432 
-446 GYNNGTILVNSYGGV
+446 
-461 GVVLSDQDTG
+461 
-471 ANKFEDIYGY
+471 
-481 FENNGTVEVNGE
+481 
-493 NGIGVQ
+493 
-499 LRNTKGITAKKEA
+499 
-512 INTEKGS
+512 
-519 ILVSGENAIGVVVEG
+519 
-534 SSTTFTN
+534 TTFTN
-541 NGIIELKDGTTNGV
+541 DGTITLKEGTV
-555 GISINKGTAT
+555 KGTGISVVRGTAI

-572 GLGTIENSNNNIAIK
+572 GLGAENGSKNLAIK

-603 KTSEKLKDFDI
+603 KTSEELKDFDI

-640 DVEISGNTDAG
+640 DVEISGNTNAG

-760 NIGSGTTNGTV
+760 NIGSDTTKGTV

-857 SRAASTSNNPE
+857 SRAASTSSNSE

-873 YSADSKIIGKEAQS
+873 YSADSKIIGKGVDE
-887 QLTKID
+887 K
-893 SFGTTVNIGANGI
+893 TTVNIGANGI

-916 NLFGNSTNIN
+916 NLFGNSTDID

-948 FGDTVDISGISN
+948 FGDTVNISGISN

-1023 SETIKMSM
+1023 SETVKMSM
-1031 DTLRMNEEAV
+1031 DTLRINEEAV

-1153 IVSTGDKYDS
+1153 IDSTGDKYDS

>member
-37 AFGGGIKVTE
+37 AFGVDYTTNEAFSSAVNGKGSNFNGLEIKE
-47 KKYDNESFKKEID
+47 ESK
-60 EIIENPNQYGLSLN
+60 L
-74 ENTSFEG
+74 EG
-81 VEYKFDGDAS
+81 VTYEYKKGDGDT
-91 IIQRLITVTGGKT
+91 IKRLITVEGGKT
-104 TLDKDTKLS
+104 TLDENTSIS
-113 TDKEMTLLNI
+113 TVENITLLNI
-123 VGEDKDGITEVI
+123 YGAEV
-135 SEATLINTNSST
+135 ENKGTLTNTNTGGMST
-147 TGNYWRPTVIVNAN
+147 VTVNGFARDA
-161 YGNTSFTNSG
+161 SFTNSG
-171 IITKEG
+171 TITKEG
-177 HPEYNCAVDLSAGK
+177 QGGAAIDLAAGK

-204 NTGTVNGLIKSDS
+204 NTGTINGLIKSD
-217 NVTGKIVINL
+217 NDKDGRQLGKIVINL
-227 KDSSRING
+227 KDSSKING

-241 GGTRTINIDNNNN
+241 GGTRTINIDNNK
-254 GDKELIV
+254 DDLTI
-261 NNTEDNET
+261 NNTADNDT
-269 FIKTNNSDITLRG
+269 YVRTNNSDITLRG
-282 KIQSKGTTIELNNK
+282 EIQSKGTTVELSNRN
-296 VGNNTLTN
+296 GNNTLTN
-304 YANIIGETGIGVADT
+304 YADIIGETGIGVADT

-349 NGYYMKHNKVYIENN
+349 NGYYTKYNKVYIENN
-364 GKIVVNDFEKD
+364 GDILVNDFEITTSEGK
-375 EDTYDRPYYYNTG
+375 PYYYNTG

-555 GISINKGTAT
+555 GISINGGTAT

-572 GLGTIENSNNNIAIK
+572 GLETIENSNNNIAIK

-603 KTSEKLKDFDI
+603 KTSEELKDFDI
-614 STLFNGSYINSGM
+614 STLFSGKYFNSGM
-627 LVDKNGIAIEKEN
+627 IVDKNGKTIEKEGDIVIN
-640 DVEISGNTDAG
+640 GGEINAG
-651 EINNA
+651 DINNA

-674 ADKPIEVES
+674 TDKPIEVES

-691 IANGESGKGVEI
+691 IANGGEGEEGVEI

-714 SLAIGSGEAASLTI
+714 SLAIGSEASKAGLTI

-733 NAEDNKTAVTFAHE
+733 NAEDNGTAVTFENAG
-747 DSSLELSGATFNG
+747 STLTLTGTTFNG

-793 AGTTAITGNIE
+793 AGTT
-804 TKSVELA
+804 V
-811 GTTAITGNIKTESMA
+811 ITGNIKTESMA

-831 TKIAG
+831 TKIDG

-857 SRAASTSNNPE
+857 SRAASTSSNSE
-868 NATVA
+868 NATVI
-873 YSADSKIIGKEAQS
+873 YSANSEIKGKGVDE
-887 QLTKID
+887 K
-893 SFGTTVNIGANGI
+893 TTVTIAENGI

-943 NLELK
+943 NLELQ
-948 FGDTVDISGISN
+948 FETTVSISGISN

-1023 SETIKMSM
+1023 SETVKMSM

-1153 IVSTGDKYDS
+1153 IDSTGDKYDS

>member
-37 AFGGGIKVTE
+37 AFGVDYTTNEAFSEAVEE
-47 KKYDNESFKKEID
+47 KLN
-60 EIIENPNQYGLSLN
+60 NQYGIKL
-74 ENTSFEG
+74 EEGGKFTGIKYEFEFKG
-81 VEYKFDGDAS
+81 EPSA
-91 IIQRLITVTGGKT
+91 IRRLITVTGGKT

-113 TDKEMTLLNI
+113 TSEGMTLLNI
-123 VGEDKDGITEVI
+123 VGEDKNGITEVI
-135 SEATLINTNSST
+135 SEATLINNNSSLKEEDEY
-147 TGNYWRPTVIVNAN
+147 YWRPTVIVNAN

-177 HPEYNCAVDLSAGK
+177 HPEYNCAIDLSARE
-191 STNTDEVYTSTFT
+191 NYTSTFT
-204 NTGTVNGLIKSDS
+204 NTGTINGLIKSDED
-217 NVTGKIVINL
+217 VTGKIVINL

-282 KIQSKGTTIELNNK
+282 KIQSKGTTVELSNRN
-296 VGNNTLTN
+296 GNNTLTN
-304 YANIIGETGIGVADT
+304 YADIIGEIGIGVADV
-319 GQDTGAGAA
+319 GQDTGAEAA
-328 DRTVTIKNNGN
+328 NRELKIINHGK

-349 NGYYMKHNKVYIENN
+349 NGYYTKYNKVYIENN
-364 GKIVVNDFEKD
+364 GKIVVNDFERTTSEGK
-375 EDTYDRPYYYNTG
+375 PYYYNTG

-408 ITIELSEDQQ
+408 ITIELSDKQQ
-418 KELEEKYKETEGKM
+418 KELEEKYKETEGNM
-432 FLNIHGLRLHEHTY
+432 FLNIHGLRLHEHTK

-461 GVVLSDQDTG
+461 GVVLSDGDTG
-471 ANKFEDIYGY
+471 ANEFKDIYGY
-481 FENNGTVEVNGE
+481 FENNGIVEVNGE

-499 LRNTKGITAKKEA
+499 LRNKEGITAKKEA

-541 NGIIELKDGTTNGV
+541 NGIIELKDKTKGGI
-555 GISINKGTAT
+555 GISISGGTAT

-603 KTSEKLKDFDI
+603 KTSEELKDFDI
-614 STLFNGSYINSGM
+614 STLFNGKYFNSGM
-627 LVDKNGIAIEKEN
+627 IVDKNGKAIEKEG
-640 DVEISGNTDAG
+640 DIVIDGAEINAGDINDAG
-651 EINNA
+651 NS
-656 EKEGSSIVVKG
+656 GSSIVVKG

-683 LNVTGKVT
+683 LNVTGTVT
-691 IANGESGKGVEI
+691 IANGGEGEEGVEI

-714 SLAIGSGEAASLTI
+714 SLAIGSEESKAGLTI

-733 NAEDNKTAVTFAHE
+733 NAEDNKTAVTFE
-747 DSSLELSGATFNG
+747 NVDSTLTLTGTTFNG
-760 NIGSGTTNGTV
+760 NIGSGTTKGTV

-784 NIEAKSVEL
+784 NIKAKSVEL

-804 TKSVELA
+804 T
-811 GTTAITGNIKTESMA
+811 ESMA

-831 TKIAG
+831 TKIDG

-846 GTNPETEFILL
+846 GTNPKTEFILL

-868 NATVA
+868 NATVI
-873 YSADSKIIGKEAQS
+873 YSANSEITGKNE
-887 QLTKID
+887 K
-893 SFGTTVNIGANGI
+893 TTVNIGANGI

-1023 SETIKMSM
+1023 SETVKMSM

-1041 LSLGGKPEEGKW
+1041 LSLGGKLEEGKW

-1123 GVYGKQDINNFKLTA
+1123 GVYRKQDINNFKLTA
-1138 GLGYQLNKIDADNNV
+1138 GLGYQLNKIDADNDV

>member
-37 AFGGGIKVTE
+37 AFGGDYTNENFSGAINGTSS
-47 KKYDNESFKKEID
+47 DN
-60 EIIENPNQYGLSLN
+60 NGLSLSKDTN
-74 ENTSFEG
+74 ING
-81 VEYKFDGDAS
+81 VMYGYKKGDGDT
-91 IIQRLITVTGGKT
+91 INYLITVTGGKT
-104 TLDKDTKLS
+104 TLDDKTNIS
-113 TDKEMTLLNI
+113 TAENVTLLNI
-123 VGEDKDGITEVI
+123 YGAEVENKGI
-135 SEATLINTNSST
+135 LKNTNS
-147 TGNYWRPTVIVNAN
+147 GWRPTVIVNAN
-161 YGNTSFTNSG
+161 TGNASFTNSG
-171 IITKEG
+171 TITKEG
-177 HPEYNCAVDLSAGK
+177 QGGAAIDLAAGK

-204 NTGTVNGLIKSDS
+204 NTGTINGLIKSDS
-217 NVTGKIVINL
+217 NKDKDTELEKQLGDIIINL
-227 KDSSRING
+227 KDSSKING

-241 GGTRTINIDNNNN
+241 GGTRTINIDNNK
-254 GDKELIV
+254 DDLTI
-261 NNTEDNET
+261 NNTADNDT
-269 FIKTNNSDITLRG
+269 YVRTNNSDITLRG
-282 KIQSKGTTIELNNK
+282 EIQSKGTTVELNNK
-296 VGNNTLTN
+296 DGVSWEAEIEAGS
-304 YANIIGETGIGVADT
+304 NILRNEAHIFGKIGIGVVNDIGSVGSGT
-319 GQDTGAGAA
+319 GY
-328 DRTVTIKNNGN
+328 TVREIRIINNGK
-339 ITASFEGIHN
+339 ITASFQGIF
-349 NGYYMKHNKVYIENN
+349 NGDVIKYNKTHIENAKN
-364 GKIVVNDFEKD
+364 GEIVVNDFERTTSGDKL
-375 EDTYDRPYYYNTG
+375 YYYNTG
-388 IYSASAPYM
+388 IYSTSLPLP
-397 ETPGKV
+397 ETSGEVINTPGEV
-403 VNNGN
+403 INNGKV
-408 ITIELSEDQQ
+408 TIDLTEHQEELK
-418 KELEEKYKETEGKM
+418 KEYEKTSGDMYI
-432 FLNIHGLRLHEHTY
+432 NIHGLRLNEHTY
-446 GYNNGTILVNSYGGV
+446 GYNNGTILVNSFGGV
-461 GVVLSDQDTG
+461 GVVLYNGKTN
-471 ANKFEDIYGY
+471 ANALYGY
-481 FENNGTVEVNGE
+481 FENNGTIEVNGDK
-493 NGIGVQ
+493 GIGLQ
-499 LRNTKGITAKKEA
+499 LSTSGEINAVKEA
-512 INTEKGS
+512 INTKEGN
-519 ILVSGENAIGVVVEG
+519 ITVFGTDTIGVKVDGVT
-534 SSTTFTN
+534 TTFTN
-541 NGIIELKDGTTNGV
+541 DGTITLKEGTV
-555 GISINKGTAT
+555 KGTGISVVRGTAI

-572 GLGTIENSNNNIAIK
+572 GLGAENGSGNLAIK
-587 NEGGTAKNTG
+587 NADGTAKNTG

-603 KTSEKLKDFDI
+603 KTSEELKDFDI

-640 DVEISGNTDAG
+640 DVEISGNTNAG

-733 NAEDNKTAVTFAHE
+733 NAEDNGTAVTFE
-747 DSSLELSGATFNG
+747 NVDSTLTLTGTTFNG

-943 NLELK
+943 NLELQ
-948 FGDTVDISGISN
+948 FGTNVNISEISN
-960 ILTDSEFYSYDNT
+960 VLTDSEFYSYDNT

-1023 SETIKMSM
+1023 SETVKMSM

-1153 IVSTGDKYDS
+1153 IDSTGDKYDS

-1268 DVLGANLGENTLKIN
+1268 DLIGANLGENTLKIN

>member
-1 MISNFNEVEKSL
+1 MVNNFVK
-13 KRCLKEKISI
+13 
-23 TTATVVGFLIAGTV
+23 
-37 AFGGGIKVTE
+37 
-47 KKYDNESFKKEID
+47 
-60 EIIENPNQYGLSLN
+60 
-74 ENTSFEG
+74 
-81 VEYKFDGDAS
+81 
-91 IIQRLITVTGGKT
+91 
-104 TLDKDTKLS
+104 
-113 TDKEMTLLNI
+113 
-123 VGEDKDGITEVI
+123 
-135 SEATLINTNSST
+135 
-147 TGNYWRPTVIVNAN
+147 
-161 YGNTSFTNSG
+161 
-171 IITKEG
+171 
-177 HPEYNCAVDLSAGK
+177 
-191 STNTDEVYTSTFT
+191 
-204 NTGTVNGLIKSDS
+204 
-217 NVTGKIVINL
+217 
-227 KDSSRING
+227 G
-235 EFSFAG
+235 EFNDKAFWY
-241 GGTRTINIDNNNN
+241 NN
-254 GDKELIV
+254 
-261 NNTEDNET
+261 
-269 FIKTNNSDITLRG
+269 
-282 KIQSKGTTIELNNK
+282 
-296 VGNNTLTN
+296 
-304 YANIIGETGIGVADT
+304 
-319 GQDTGAGAA
+319 
-328 DRTVTIKNNGN
+328 
-339 ITASFEGIHN
+339 
-349 NGYYMKHNKVYIENN
+349 
-364 GKIVVNDFEKD
+364 
-375 EDTYDRPYYYNTG
+375 G
-388 IYSASAPYM
+388 IYSATMPQTI
-397 ETPGKV
+397 TPGKV

-408 ITIELSEDQQ
+408 ITIELSDEQQ
-418 KELEEKYKETEGKM
+418 KELEKKYKETDGNM
-432 FLNIHGLRLHEHTY
+432 FLNIHGLRLHEHTK
-446 GYNNGTILVNSYGGV
+446 GYNNGTIFVNSYGGI
-461 GVVLSDQDTG
+461 GVVLSTG
-471 ANKFEDIYGY
+471 DPNANNLEGVYGY
-481 FENNGTVEVNGE
+481 FENNGTIEVNGE

-499 LRNTKGITAKKEA
+499 LRNKEGITAKKEA

-603 KTSEKLKDFDI
+603 KTSEELKDFDI

-651 EINNA
+651 EINDAGNS
-656 EKEGSSIVVKG
+656 GSSIVVKG

-683 LNVTGKVT
+683 LNVTGTVT
-691 IANGESGKGVEI
+691 IANGGEGEEGVEI

-714 SLAIGSGEAASLTI
+714 SLAIGSEESKAGLTI

-733 NAEDNKTAVTFAHE
+733 NAEDNKTAVTFE
-747 DSSLELSGATFNG
+747 NVDSTLTLTGTTFNG
-760 NIGSGTTNGTV
+760 NIGSDTTKGTV

-793 AGTTAITGNIE
+793 AGTTVITGNIE
-804 TKSVELA
+804 TK
-811 GTTAITGNIKTESMA
+811 SMA

-836 IITGATKINI
+836 TITGAATIDI
-846 GTNPETEFILL
+846 GTQPKVILL
-857 SRAASTSNNPE
+857 SRAASTSSDSE

-873 YSADSKIIGKEAQS
+873 YSADSKIIGKGVDE
-887 QLTKID
+887 K
-893 SFGTTVNIGANGI
+893 TTVNIGANGI

-916 NLFGNSTNIN
+916 NLFGNSTDID
-926 VSGDGTIQF
+926 VSGAGTIQF

-943 NLELK
+943 NLELQ
-948 FGDTVDISGISN
+948 FGTTVNISGISN

-1023 SETIKMSM
+1023 SETVKMSM

-1138 GLGYQLNKIDADNNV
+1138 GLGYQLNKIDADNDI

>member
-37 AFGGGIKVTE
+37 AFGVDYTN
-47 KKYDNESFKKEID
+47 DNFSGAINRTD
-60 EIIENPNQYGLSLN
+60 SNGLSLSEDTN
-74 ENTSFEG
+74 ING
-81 VEYKFDGDAS
+81 VTYGYKKGDEDT
-91 IIQRLITVTGGKT
+91 IKRLITVEGGKT
-104 TLDKDTKLS
+104 TLDENTSIS
-113 TDKEMTLLNI
+113 TVENITLLNI
-123 VGEDKDGITEVI
+123 YGAEV
-135 SEATLINTNSST
+135 ENKGTLTNTNTGGMST
-147 TGNYWRPTVIVNAN
+147 VTVNGFARDA
-161 YGNTSFTNSG
+161 SFTNSG
-171 IITKEG
+171 TITKEG
-177 HPEYNCAVDLSAGK
+177 QGGAAIDLAAGK

-204 NTGTVNGLIKSDS
+204 NTGTINGLIKSDKDGRQL
-217 NVTGKIVINL
+217 GKIVIIL
-227 KDSSRING
+227 KDSSKING
-235 EFSFAG
+235 EFSFDG
-241 GGTRTINIDNNNN
+241 GGTRTINIDNNK
-254 GDKELIV
+254 DDLTI
-261 NNTEDNET
+261 NNTADNDT
-269 FIKTNNSDITLRG
+269 YVRTNNSDITLRG
-282 KIQSKGTTIELNNK
+282 KIQSKGTTVELSNRN
-296 VGNNTLTN
+296 GNNTLTN
-304 YANIIGETGIGVADT
+304 YADIIGEIGIGTANESIDSNNSDAV
-319 GQDTGAGAA
+319 QN
-328 DRTVTIKNNGN
+328 REIKIINHGN
-339 ITASFEGIHN
+339 ITSSVYGIYN
-349 NGYYMKHNKVYIENN
+349 NAYATKYNKIYIENN
-364 GKIVVNDFEKD
+364 GDILVNNFVKGEFNDKAFW
-375 EDTYDRPYYYNTG
+375 YNNG
-388 IYSASAPYM
+388 IYSATMPQTI
-397 ETPGKV
+397 TPGKV

-408 ITIELSEDQQ
+408 ITIELSDEQQ
-418 KELEEKYKETEGKM
+418 KELEKKYKETDGNM
-432 FLNIHGLRLHEHTY
+432 FLNIHGLRLHEHTK
-446 GYNNGTILVNSYGGV
+446 GYNNGTIFVNSYGGI
-461 GVVLSDQDTG
+461 GVVLSTG
-471 ANKFEDIYGY
+471 DPNANNLEGVYGY
-481 FENNGTVEVNGE
+481 FENNGTIEVNGE

-499 LRNTKGITAKKEA
+499 LRNKEGITAKKEA

-603 KTSEKLKDFDI
+603 KTSEELKDFDI

-651 EINNA
+651 EINDAGNS
-656 EKEGSSIVVKG
+656 GSSIVVKG

-691 IANGESGKGVEI
+691 IANGGEGEEGVEI

-714 SLAIGSGEAASLTI
+714 SLAIGSEESKAGLTI

-733 NAEDNKTAVTFAHE
+733 NAEDNKTAVTFE
-747 DSSLELSGATFNG
+747 NVDSTLTLTGTTFNG

-793 AGTTAITGNIE
+793 AGTTVITGNIE
-804 TKSVELA
+804 TK
-811 GTTAITGNIKTESMA
+811 SMA

-836 IITGATKINI
+836 TITGAATIDI
-846 GTNPETEFILL
+846 GTQPKVILL
-857 SRAASTSNNPE
+857 SRAASTSSDSE

-873 YSADSKIIGKEAQS
+873 YSADSKIIGKGVDE
-887 QLTKID
+887 K
-893 SFGTTVNIGANGI
+893 TTVNIGANGI

-916 NLFGNSTNIN
+916 NLFGNSTDID
-926 VSGDGTIQF
+926 VSGAGTIQF

-943 NLELK
+943 NLELQ
-948 FGDTVDISGISN
+948 FGTTVNISGISN

-1023 SETIKMSM
+1023 SETVKMSM

-1138 GLGYQLNKIDADNNV
+1138 GLGYQLNKIDADNDI

-1268 DVLGANLGENTLKIN
+1268 DLIGANLGENTLKIN

>member
-23 TTATVVGFLIAGTV
+23 TTAAVVGFLIAGTV
-37 AFGGGIKVTE
+37 AFGGDYTN
-47 KKYDNESFKKEID
+47 DNFSEA
-60 EIIENPNQYGLSLN
+60 IEGVSDNKSGLSVSKDTTLVGVKY
-74 ENTSFEG
+74 TYEG
-81 VEYKFDGDAS
+81 TGA
-91 IIQRLITVTGGKT
+91 IQRLITVEGGKT
-104 TLDKDTKLS
+104 TLDENTSIS
-113 TDKEMTLLNI
+113 TAENVTLLNI
-123 VGEDKDGITEVI
+123 YRA
-135 SEATLINTNSST
+135 EAENKGTLTNINTNSSIVD
-147 TGNYWRPTVIVNAN
+147 NWRPTVIVNAN
-161 YGNTSFTNSG
+161 TGNASFTNSG
-171 IITKEG
+171 TITKTG
-177 HPEYNCAVDLSAGK
+177 HPEYNCAVDLSSGQG
-191 STNTDEVYTSTFT
+191 YTSTFT
-204 NTGTVNGLIKSDS
+204 NTGTINGLIKSDS
-217 NVTGKIVINL
+217 NKDKNTEPEKQLGDIIINL
-227 KDSSRING
+227 KDSSKING

-254 GDKELIV
+254 GGKELIV

-282 KIQSKGTTIELNNK
+282 KIQSKGTTVELNNK
-296 VGNNTLTN
+296 DGVSWDGKIE
-304 YANIIGETGIGVADT
+304 AGSNILRNEAHIFGKIGIGVVNDIKSVGSGT
-319 GQDTGAGAA
+319 GY
-328 DRTVTIKNNGN
+328 TVREIRIINNGK
-339 ITASFEGIHN
+339 ITASFQGIF
-349 NGYYMKHNKVYIENN
+349 NGDVIKYNKTHIENAKN
-364 GKIVVNDFEKD
+364 GEIVVNDFERTTNGDK
-375 EDTYDRPYYYNTG
+375 PYWYNTG
-388 IYSASAPYM
+388 IYSASFPLT
-397 ETPGKV
+397 ETPGEV
-403 VNNGN
+403 INNGKV
-408 ITIELSEDQQ
+408 TIDLTGHQEEL
-418 KELEEKYKETEGKM
+418 KEKYRKTNGDM
-432 FLNIHGLRLHEHTY
+432 YINIHGLRLNEHTY
-446 GYNNGTILVNSYGGV
+446 GYNNGTILVNSFGGV
-461 GVVLSDQDTG
+461 GVVLYNGDSN
-471 ANKFEDIYGY
+471 ANNLKGVYEY
-481 FENNGTVEVNGE
+481 FENNGTIEVNGDK
-493 NGIGVQ
+493 GIGLQ
-499 LRNTKGITAKKEA
+499 LSTSGEINAVKEA
-512 INTEKGS
+512 INTKDGS
-519 ILVSGENAIGVVVEG
+519 ITVSGENAIGVKVDGVT
-534 SSTTFTN
+534 TTFTN
-541 NGIIELKDGTTNGV
+541 DGTITLKEGTV
-555 GISINKGTAT
+555 KGTGISVVRGTAI

-603 KTSEKLKDFDI
+603 KASEELKDFDI

-640 DVEISGNTDAG
+640 DVEISGNTNAG
-651 EINNA
+651 DINNA

-667 DTTIKGS
+667 ETTIKGS
-674 ADKPIEVES
+674 TGKPIEVES

-691 IANGESGKGVEI
+691 IANGGEGEEGVEI
-703 AGTTTNLDANG
+703 KGTTTNLDANG
-714 SLAIGSGEAASLTI
+714 SLAIGSSEAASLTI

-733 NAEDNKTAVTFAHE
+733 NAEDNGTAVTFAHE
-747 DSSLELSGATFNG
+747 DSSLELSGTTFNG
-760 NIGSGTTNGTV
+760 NIGSDTTKGTV

-793 AGTTAITGNIE
+793 AGTT
-804 TKSVELA
+804 V
-811 GTTAITGNIKTESMA
+811 ITGNIKTESMA

-948 FGDTVDISGISN
+948 FGDTVNISGISN

-1023 SETIKMSM
+1023 SETVKMSM
-1031 DTLRMNEEAV
+1031 DTLRINEEAV

-1153 IVSTGDKYDS
+1153 IDSTGDKYDS